1 MKDFLDTG
9 ASVSPSGAARAPPH
23 VSSAPIP
30 TWSPPRVR
38 SAHFPPMRTRLLAAV
53 PALVVLACL
62 AVPGCGKKATSSAA
76 AGAAASAPLPAA
88 SEVVAQLKDVLAA
101 HRQIIVLFADEK
113 KQTEAQR
120 AAADEVGQAIFHANR
135 EHVDKLEAMFD
146 ATVAAGDDPTT
157 TLGPVLDYIESDAS
171 LFDADR
177 LAFRDLLP
185 SLQAAV
191 AHNST
196 LGAIRLHKRIGDDI
210 DALDE
215 IQKNYDEEIRAIFSR
230 FEQRAIVQK
239 RERWDDYVRHLGTLY
254 TRDKILK
261 DHGYVL
267 PAAPATSAAAAP
279 PSAPAS
285 KPLAAGK
292 PETGPEIFGTG
303 LPPKVVALTFD
314 DGPHPVYTAEITAIL
329 KQYGAPGT
337 FFEVGNNLGTVAAD
351 GSTHLGKNAEISRQ
365 LLAEGYIVGN
375 HSMTHAQLSK
385 KTGDALKIEILDNDK
400 LLKAIDPDRPPLFR
414 FPYGARNAE
423 GKEILAKEH
432 LTSVMWNVDSM
443 DWADPIPNSIADRV
457 MREIDRNGRGIVLFH
472 DIHERTVKALP
483 LVMSRLVAEGYQF
496 AGWDG
501 KIFTVMKPGETRGFV
516 DVPQDAAG
524 AAPAAS
530 AAASMAAV
538 SDTTTEGDSW
548 AVVIGIDDYAHW
560 PRLSH
565 AARDADSVK
574 GLLTSKLGFKP
585 AHVISL
591 QNSSAT
597 RSNVMAVFNEQLP
610 KAGLKKTDNLFV
622 FFAGHGGTRHLSSG
636 RDLGYIIP
644 ADAATDDLAG
654 DAIPMTELQNISES
668 LVARH
673 VIFVMDACYSGL
685 GLVRGGGAS
694 PRSGNFLRDNAHRVG
709 RQMLT
714 AGGADQMVADGG
726 PGGHSIFT
734 WTLLQG
740 LSGKADLNGD
750 NIITGTE
757 LAAYIAPAVASVS
770 AQTPAFGSL
779 PGSEGGEFVFTLAAS
794 EEYISDATPQ
804 LAVDAIALNTRLDKT
819 TAVVAASA
827 ATDGVVVKDLQG
839 KDQKIA
845 APAAA
850 PVSDKQQARKLNDR
864 GMQFFKE
871 KNYAAARELFLQS
884 LKVQPDFALAA
895 NNLGF
900 VYWKTN
906 DDANAVKYFEAALK
920 IDPSRAVAYV
930 NLGDALQRQGR
941 TDEARK
947 AFETYLQLAPTGGL
961 AQHAKDA
968 IAAH

>member
-1 MKDFLDTG
+1 
-9 ASVSPSGAARAPPH
+9 
-23 VSSAPIP
+23 
-30 TWSPPRVR
+30 
-38 SAHFPPMRTRLLAAV
+38 MRTRLLATV

-62 AVPGCGKKATSSAA
+62 ALQGCGKKTTPAATPN
-76 AGAAASAPLPAA
+76 AAASAPMPAA
-88 SEVVAQLKDVLAA
+88 SDVVAQLKEVLAA

-113 KQTEAQR
+113 KQTDVQR
-120 AAADEVGQAIFHANR
+120 AAADDVGQAIFHANR
-135 EHVDKLEAMFD
+135 EHVDKVEALFD
-146 ATVAAGDDPTT
+146 ASVSTGDDPTPA
-157 TLGPVLDYIESDAS
+157 LSPVLDYIESDPS

-177 LAFRDLLP
+177 LAFRDLLA
-185 SLQAAV
+185 SLQADV
-191 AHNST
+191 ARNQT

-210 DALDE
+210 EALDE

-239 RERWDDYVRHLGTLY
+239 REKWDDYVKHLGTLY
-254 TRDKILK
+254 TRDAILK
-261 DHGYVL
+261 AHGYVL
-267 PAAPATSAAAAP
+267 PTVAAA
-279 PSAPAS
+279 SAPAS
-285 KPLAAGK
+285 AAVATAEAASKPLKAGK

-314 DGPHPVYTAEITAIL
+314 DGPHPIYTAEITAIL

-337 FFEVGNNLGTVAAD
+337 FFEVGNNLGKIGPDGAA
-351 GSTHLGKNAEISRQ
+351 HLGKNAEISRQ

-385 KTGDALKIEILDNDK
+385 KTGDALKEEILGNDK

-457 MREIDRNGRGIVLFH
+457 MREIDKNGRGIVLFH

-501 KIFTVMKPGETRGFV
+501 KVFTVMKPGETRGFV
-516 DVPQDAAG
+516 NVPQDAAG

-530 AAASMAAV
+530 AAASVAAI

-560 PRLSH
+560 PKLSH

-574 GLLTSKLGFKP
+574 GLLTTKLGFKP

-591 QNSSAT
+591 QNGSAT

-610 KAGLKKTDNLFV
+610 KSGLKKTDNLFV

-644 ADAATDDLAG
+644 VDAATDDLGG

-694 PRSGNFLRDNAHRVG
+694 TRNGNFLRDNAHRVG

-750 NIITGTE
+750 NIITGSE

-779 PGSEGGEFVFTLAAS
+779 PGSEGGEFVFTLAAT

-804 LAVDAIALNTRLDKT
+804 LAIDAIALNTRLEKT

-827 ATDGVVVKDLQG
+827 ATDGVVIKDLQG

-845 APAAA
+845 AAPAA
-850 PVSDKQQARKLNDR
+850 PVSDKQQARQLNDR

-871 KNYAAARELFLQS
+871 KNYAAARDLFAQS
-884 LKVQPDFALAA
+884 LKLQPDFALAA

-920 IDPSRAVAYV
+920 IDPSRAVAYI
-930 NLGDALQRQGR
+930 NLGDALQRLGKA
-941 TDEARK
+941 DEARK
-947 AFETYLQLAPTGGL
+947 AFETYLQLAPAGAL

>member
-1 MKDFLDTG
+1 M
-9 ASVSPSGAARAPPH
+9 R
-23 VSSAPIP
+23 
-30 TWSPPRVR
+30 PRLPV
-38 SAHFPPMRTRLLAAV
+38 LV
-53 PALVVLACL
+53 PALAVAACL
-62 AVPGCGKKATSSAA
+62 ALAACNRKPAA
-76 AGAAASAPLPAA
+76 AVVAAPAAASGPRPAA
-88 SEVVAQLKDVLAA
+88 SAVIAELKEVLAA

-113 KQTEAQR
+113 KQGEAQR
-120 AAADEVGQAIFHANR
+120 AAADEVGQAIFHDNR
-135 EHVDKLEAMFD
+135 AHVDRIESQFAAMT
-146 ATVAAGDDPTT
+146 AGGDDPTPA
-157 TLGPVLDYIESDAS
+157 LAPILDFIESDAT

-185 SLQAAV
+185 SLQADV
-191 AHNST
+191 ARNST

-239 RERWDDYVRHLGTLY
+239 RERWDDYVAHLARLY
-254 TRDKILK
+254 TREQILK
-261 DHGYVL
+261 AHGYVL
-267 PAAPATSAAAAP
+267 PAVAAASAVAP
-279 PSAPAS
+279 QPAPAS
-285 KPLAAGK
+285 KPLPAGK

-314 DGPHPVYTAEITAIL
+314 DGPHPVYTSEITAIL

-337 FFEVGNNLGTVAAD
+337 FFEVGNNLGTIAAD
-351 GSTHLGKNAEISRQ
+351 GQARLGKNAEISRQ

-385 KTGDALKIEILDNDK
+385 KTGDALKTEILDNDK

-423 GKEILAKEH
+423 GKALLAEEH

-457 MREIDRNGRGIVLFH
+457 MREIDKNGRGIVLFH

-501 KIFTVMKPGETRGFV
+501 KSFTVQKPGEKRGFV
-516 DVPQDAAG
+516 DVAQDAAG

-548 AVVIGIDDYAHW
+548 AVVIGIDEYAHW

-565 AARDADSVK
+565 AARDAESVQ
-574 GLLTSKLGFKP
+574 GLLVGKLGFKP
-585 AHVISL
+585 GHVIAL
-591 QNSSAT
+591 QNGSAT
-597 RSNVMAVFNEQLP
+597 RSNILAAFNEQLP
-610 KAGLKKTDNLFV
+610 KAGLKKTDNLLV
-622 FFAGHGGTRHLSSG
+622 FFAGHGATQHLTSG

-644 ADAATDDLAG
+644 VEAAADHVAD
-654 DAIPMTELQNISES
+654 DAIPMTELQNISEG

-685 GLVRGGGAS
+685 GLVRGGG
-694 PRSGNFLRDNAHRVG
+694 RTGGGNFLRDNAHRVG

-770 AQTPAFGSL
+770 QQTPAFGSL
-779 PGSEGGEFVFTLAAS
+779 PGSEGGEFVFTLAGT
-794 EEYISDATPQ
+794 EEYISDATTQ
-804 LAVDAIALNTRLDKT
+804 LPADAIALNTKLEKA

-827 ATDGVVVKDLQG
+827 AADGVVVKDLQG

-845 APAAA
+845 APTAA
-850 PVSDKQQARKLNDR
+850 PVSDRQQARQLNDR

-871 KNYAAARELFLQS
+871 KNYAAARDLFAQS
-884 LKVQPDFALAA
+884 LKLQPDFALAA

-900 VYWKTN
+900 LYWKMN
-906 DDANAVKYFEAALK
+906 DDANAVKYFEAALR

-930 NLGDALQRQGR
+930 NLGDALQRQGNK
-941 TDEARK
+941 DEAKK
-947 AFETYLQLAPTGGL
+947 AFETYLQLAPAGGL

-968 IAAH
+968 IAAL

>member
-1 MKDFLDTG
+1 M
-9 ASVSPSGAARAPPH
+9 R
-23 VSSAPIP
+23 
-30 TWSPPRVR
+30 PRLPV
-38 SAHFPPMRTRLLAAV
+38 LV
-53 PALVVLACL
+53 PALVVAACL
-62 AVPGCGKKATSSAA
+62 AVAGCNKKPAAGTSAPSAA
-76 AGAAASAPLPAA
+76 ASGPRPAASA
-88 SEVVAQLKDVLAA
+88 VVAEMQEVLAA

-113 KQTEAQR
+113 KQGEAQR
-120 AAADEVGQAIFHANR
+120 AAADEVGQAIFHDNR
-135 EHVDKLEAMFD
+135 AHVAKVEAQFEAMT
-146 ATVAAGDDPTT
+146 AGGDDPTSA
-157 TLGPVLDYIESDAS
+157 LAPILDFIESDPS

-185 SLQAAV
+185 SLQADV
-191 AHNST
+191 ARNST

-210 DALDE
+210 EALDE

-239 RERWDDYVRHLGTLY
+239 RERWDDYVAHLAKLY
-254 TRDKILK
+254 TRDQILK
-261 DHGYVL
+261 AHGYVL
-267 PAAPATSAAAAP
+267 PVVAAASAA
-279 PSAPAS
+279 APAS
-285 KPLAAGK
+285 KPVAAGK

-314 DGPHPVYTAEITAIL
+314 DGPHPVYTNEITAIL

-351 GSTHLGKNAEISRQ
+351 GKAKLGKNAEISRQ

-385 KTGDALKIEILDNDK
+385 KTGDALKTEILDNDK

-423 GKEILAKEH
+423 GKEILAEQH

-457 MREIDRNGRGIVLFH
+457 MREIDKNGRGIVLFH

-501 KIFTVMKPGETRGFV
+501 KTFTVQKPGDKRGFV
-516 DVPQDAAG
+516 DASTEAAG

-565 AARDADSVK
+565 AARDAESVQ
-574 GLLTSKLGFKP
+574 GLLVNRLGFKQG
-585 AHVISL
+585 HVIAL
-591 QNSSAT
+591 QNASAT
-597 RSNVMAVFNEQLP
+597 RSNILAAFNEQLP
-610 KAGLKKTDNLFV
+610 KSGLKKTDNLFV
-622 FFAGHGGTRHLSSG
+622 FFAGHGATQHLTSG

-644 ADAATDDLAG
+644 VEAAADHVAD
-654 DAIPMTELQNISES
+654 DAIPMTELQNISEG

-685 GLVRGGGAS
+685 GLVRGGG
-694 PRSGNFLRDNAHRVG
+694 RSGGGNFLRDNAHRVG

-740 LSGKADLNGD
+740 LSGKADMNGD

-757 LAAYIAPAVASVS
+757 LAAYIAPAVSSVS
-770 AQTPAFGSL
+770 QQTPAFGSL
-779 PGSEGGEFVFTLAAS
+779 PGSEGGEFVFTLAGT
-794 EEYISDATPQ
+794 EEYISDATTQ
-804 LAVDAIALNTRLDKT
+804 LPADAIALNTRLEKT

-827 ATDGVVVKDLQG
+827 ATDGVVIKDLQG

-845 APAAA
+845 APTAA
-850 PVSDKQQARKLNDR
+850 PVSDKQQARQLNDR

-871 KNYAAARELFLQS
+871 KNYVAARDLFAQS
-884 LKVQPDFALAA
+884 FKLQPDFALAA

-900 VYWKTN
+900 VYWKMN
-906 DDANAVKYFEAALK
+906 DDANAVKFYEAALR

-930 NLGDALQRQGR
+930 NLGDAQQRQGNK
-941 TDEARK
+941 DEARK

-968 IAAH
+968 IAAL

>member
-1 MKDFLDTG
+1 
-9 ASVSPSGAARAPPH
+9 
-23 VSSAPIP
+23 
-30 TWSPPRVR
+30 
-38 SAHFPPMRTRLLAAV
+38 MRTRLLAVPVLVAV
-53 PALVVLACL
+53 TCL
-62 AVPGCGKKATSSAA
+62 GLQACGKKTAPV
-76 AGAAASAPLPAA
+76 AASATAA
-88 SEVVAQLKDVLAA
+88 SVPMPATSDVIVQLKDVLAA

-120 AAADEVGQAIFHANR
+120 AAADDVGQAIFHGNR
-135 EHVDKLEAMFD
+135 EHVDKVESMFE
-146 ATVAAGDDPTT
+146 TITGAGDDPTA
-157 TLGPVLDYIESDAS
+157 TLGPVLDYVESDTT

-177 LAFRDLLP
+177 LAFRDLLA
-185 SLQAAV
+185 SLQVDV
-191 AHNST
+191 ARNQT

-239 RERWDDYVRHLGTLY
+239 RERWDDYVKHLGTFY
-254 TRDKILK
+254 TREQILK
-261 DHGYVL
+261 ARGYV
-267 PAAPATSAAAAP
+267 PPPAASVAASAAPVVAPAASAAPAEP
-279 PSAPAS
+279 P

-292 PETGPEIFGTG
+292 PEAGEIFGTG
-303 LPPKVVALTFD
+303 LPPHVVALTFD
-314 DGPHPVYTAEITAIL
+314 DGPHPIYTAEITAIL

-337 FFEVGNNLGTVAAD
+337 FFEVGNNLGKVDAD
-351 GSTHLGKNAEISRQ
+351 GTPHLSKNAEISRR

-385 KTGDALKIEILDNDK
+385 KTGDALKTEILDNDK

-423 GKEILAKEH
+423 GKALLAEEH
-432 LTSVMWNVDSM
+432 LTSVLWNVDSM

-457 MREIDRNGRGIVLFH
+457 MREIDKNGRGIVLFH

-501 KIFTVMKPGETRGFV
+501 KSFSVQKPGATRGFV
-516 DVPQDAAG
+516 DVPQDAEG

-530 AAASMAAV
+530 DAASMAARVASV

-548 AVVIGIDDYAHW
+548 AVVIGVDDYAHW

-565 AARDADSVK
+565 AARDAESVQA
-574 GLLTSKLGFKP
+574 LLTTKLGFKP

-591 QNSSAT
+591 QNQAAT

-644 ADAATDDLAG
+644 VDASTDDLAG

-694 PRSGNFLRDNAHRVG
+694 TRSGNFLRDNAHRVG

-779 PGSEGGEFVFTLAAS
+779 PGSEGGEFVFTLAAN

-804 LAVDAIALNTRLDKT
+804 LAGDAIALNSRLDET

-827 ATDGVVVKDLQG
+827 ATQGVVIKDLQG
-839 KDQKIA
+839 KYQKIA
-845 APAAA
+845 TPTAA
-850 PVSDKQQARKLNDR
+850 PVSDKQQAHLLNDR
-864 GMQFFKE
+864 GMQMFKE
-871 KNYAAARELFLQS
+871 KNYAAARDQFAQS
-884 LKVQPDFALAA
+884 LKLQPDFALAA

-900 VYWKTN
+900 VYWKMN
-906 DDANAVKYFEAALK
+906 DDANAVKYYEAALK
-920 IDPSRAVAYV
+920 SDPSRAVAYA
-930 NLGDALQRQGR
+930 NLGDALQQQGKAE
-941 TDEARK
+941 EARK

-961 AQHAKDA
+961 AQHAKDT
-968 IAAH
+968 IAGH

>member
-1 MKDFLDTG
+1 
-9 ASVSPSGAARAPPH
+9 
-23 VSSAPIP
+23 
-30 TWSPPRVR
+30 
-38 SAHFPPMRTRLLAAV
+38 MRTRLLA
-53 PALVVLACL
+53 PLSALAIATLACASL
-62 AVPGCGKKATSSAA
+62 QGCGKKSDTSAA
-76 AGAAASAPLPAA
+76 TRAASAPMPAA
-88 SEVVAQLKDVLAA
+88 SEVIVQLKEVLGA

-113 KQTEAQR
+113 KQSEAQR
-120 AAADEVGQAIFHANR
+120 TAADEVGQAIFHANR
-135 EHVDKLEAMFD
+135 EHVDKAEALFA
-146 ATVAAGDDPTT
+146 ATTSAGDDPTP
-157 TLGPVLDYIESDAS
+157 TLAPVLDYIESDAT

-177 LAFRDLLP
+177 LAFRDLLA
-185 SLQAAV
+185 SLQSGV
-191 AHNST
+191 ARNQT

-239 RERWDDYVRHLGTLY
+239 RERWDDYVKHLGSFY
-254 TRDKILK
+254 TRDAILK
-261 DHGYVL
+261 AHGYVL
-267 PAAPATSAAAAP
+267 PPTVPASAPAPVASAAA
-279 PSAPAS
+279 SR
-285 KPLAAGK
+285 PLAAGK

-314 DGPHPVYTAEITAIL
+314 DGPHPIYTAEITAIL

-337 FFEVGNNLGTVAAD
+337 FFEVGNNLGTVGTDGAA
-351 GSTHLGKNAEISRQ
+351 HLGKNAEISRQ

-385 KTGDALKIEILDNDK
+385 KTGDALRDEIVNNDK

-423 GKEILAKEH
+423 GKALLAQAH
-432 LTSVMWNVDSM
+432 LTSVLWNVDSM

-457 MREIDRNGRGIVLFH
+457 MREIDKNGRGIVLFH

-501 KIFTVMKPGETRGFV
+501 KSFAVQKPGDKRGFV
-516 DVPQDAAG
+516 DASPGAEG

-560 PRLSH
+560 PKLSH
-565 AARDADSVK
+565 AARDAESVQ

-585 AHVISL
+585 AHVVTL
-591 QNSSAT
+591 QNQAAT

-636 RDLGYIIP
+636 RDLGYLVP
-644 ADAATDDLAG
+644 VDAATDDLAG

-694 PRSGNFLRDNAHRVG
+694 TRSGNFLRDNAHRVG

-779 PGSEGGEFVFTLAAS
+779 PGSEGGEFVFTLAAN
-794 EEYISDATPQ
+794 EENLSDATPQ
-804 LAVDAIALNTRLDKT
+804 LASDAIALNTRLDKT
-819 TAVVAASA
+819 TAVAAASA
-827 ATDGVVVKDLQG
+827 AADGVVVKDLQG

-845 APAAA
+845 APTAA
-850 PVSDKQQARKLNDR
+850 PVSDRQQARLLNDR
-864 GMQFFKE
+864 GMQMFKE
-871 KNYAAARELFLQS
+871 KNYAAARDQFALS
-884 LKVQPDFALAA
+884 LKLQPDFALAA

-900 VYWKTN
+900 VYWKMN
-906 DDANAVKYFEAALK
+906 DDANAVRYFEAALK
-920 IDPSRAVAYV
+920 SDPSRAVAYI
-930 NLGDALQRQGR
+930 NLGDALQRQGKG
-941 TDEARK
+941 DDARK
-947 AFETYLQLAPTGGL
+947 AFETYLQLAPNGSL

-968 IAAH
+968 LAAH

>member
-1 MKDFLDTG
+1 MN
-9 ASVSPSGAARAPPH
+9 A
-23 VSSAPIP
+23 
-30 TWSPPRVR
+30 
-38 SAHFPPMRTRLLAAV
+38 RLLV
-53 PALVVLACL
+53 TLPALVVVACL
-62 AVPGCGKKATSSAA
+62 SLQGCGKKPAPVAAATASAA
-76 AGAAASAPLPAA
+76 ASSARPAA
-88 SEVVAQLKDVLAA
+88 SEVIGELKEVLAA

-113 KQTEAQR
+113 KQTDAQR
-120 AAADEVGQAIFHANR
+120 AAADEVGQAIFHDNR
-135 EHVDKLEAMFD
+135 AHVDTVEAQFD
-146 ATVAAGDDPTT
+146 AIASSAEDPAPA
-157 TLGPVLDYIESDAS
+157 LAPVLDYIESDAT

-177 LAFRDLLP
+177 LAFRDVLA
-185 SLQAAV
+185 SLQADV
-191 AHNST
+191 ARNQT

-239 RERWDDYVRHLGTLY
+239 REKWDDYVAHLGKFY
-254 TRDKILK
+254 TRDEILK
-261 DHGYVL
+261 AHGIVL
-267 PAAPATSAAAAP
+267 PAVAAAAAP
-279 PSAPAS
+279 SVPAS

-314 DGPHPVYTAEITAIL
+314 DGPHPIYTAEITAIL

-337 FFEVGNNLGTVAAD
+337 FFEVGNNLGTVGAD
-351 GSTHLGKNAEISRQ
+351 GAAHLGKNAEISRQ

-385 KTGDALKIEILDNDK
+385 KTGDALKTEILDNDK

-432 LTSVMWNVDSM
+432 LTSVLWNVDSM

-457 MREIDRNGRGIVLFH
+457 MREIDQNGRGIVLFH

-501 KIFTVMKPGETRGFV
+501 KSFTVQKPGATRGFV
-516 DVPQDAAG
+516 DVAADA

-530 AAASMAAV
+530 NAASMAAV

-565 AARDADSVK
+565 AARDAESVQ
-574 GLLTSKLGFKP
+574 GLLVSKLGFKQ

-591 QNSSAT
+591 QNTSAT
-597 RSNVMAVFNEQLP
+597 RSNILAAFNEQLP

-622 FFAGHGGTRHLSSG
+622 FFAGHGATQHLSSG

-644 ADAATDDLAG
+644 VEAATDHVAD
-654 DAIPMTELQNISES
+654 DAIPMTELQNISEA

-685 GLVRGGGAS
+685 GLVRGGGS
-694 PRSGNFLRDNAHRVG
+694 RSGPGNFLRDNAHRVG

-779 PGSEGGEFVFTLAAS
+779 PGSEGGEFVFTLAAN
-794 EEYISDATPQ
+794 EESLSDATPQ
-804 LAVDAIALNTRLDKT
+804 LSSDAIALNNKLEKT
-819 TAVVAASA
+819 TAGVAASA
-827 ATDGVVVKDLQG
+827 ATDGVTVKDLQG

-845 APAAA
+845 AAPAA
-850 PVSDKQQARKLNDR
+850 PVSDKQQAHVLNDR
-864 GMQFFKE
+864 GMQSFKE
-871 KNYAAARELFLQS
+871 KNYAAARDLFAQS
-884 LKVQPDFALAA
+884 LKLQPDFALAA

-900 VYWKTN
+900 VYWKMN

-930 NLGDALQRQGR
+930 NLGDARQRQGKS
-941 TDEARK
+941 DDAKK
-947 AFETYLQLAPTGGL
+947 AFQTYLQLAPSGGL

>member
-1 MKDFLDTG
+1 
-9 ASVSPSGAARAPPH
+9 
-23 VSSAPIP
+23 
-30 TWSPPRVR
+30 
-38 SAHFPPMRTRLLAAV
+38 MRTRLLAAV
-53 PALVVLACL
+53 PTVLLLACL
-62 AVPGCGKKATSSAA
+62 ALPGCGKKPAA
-76 AGAAASAPLPAA
+76 AAAPAAAASPPHPAA
-88 SEVVAQLKDVLAA
+88 SDVVAQLKEVLAA

-135 EHVDKLEAMFD
+135 EHVDKVEALFD
-146 ATVAAGDDPTT
+146 ATAAAGDDPTP
-157 TLGPVLDYIESDAS
+157 TLGPVLDYIESDAA

-177 LAFRDLLP
+177 LAFRDLLA

-191 AHNST
+191 ARNQT

-254 TRDKILK
+254 ARDEILK
-261 DHGYVL
+261 AHGYVL
-267 PAAPATSAAAAP
+267 PPAPAASVPASAP
-279 PSAPAS
+279 PPRPPS
-285 KPLAAGK
+285 AGK
-292 PETGPEIFGTG
+292 PETGEIFGTG

-337 FFEVGNNLGTVAAD
+337 FFEVGNNLGTIGAD
-351 GSTHLGKNAEISRQ
+351 GSAHLGKNAGISRQ

-385 KTGDALKIEILDNDK
+385 KTGDALKTEIMDNDK

-423 GKEILAKEH
+423 GKALLAQEH
-432 LTSVMWNVDSM
+432 LQSVLWNVDSM

-457 MREIDRNGRGIVLFH
+457 MREIDKNGRGIVLFH

-501 KIFTVMKPGETRGFV
+501 KVFAVMKPGETRGFV
-516 DVPQDAAG
+516 DVAQDAAG

-530 AAASMAAV
+530 AAAV

-548 AVVIGIDDYAHW
+548 AVVIGVDDYAHW

-565 AARDADSVK
+565 AVRDADAVK
-574 GLLTSKLGFKP
+574 TLLTTRLGFKP

-591 QNSSAT
+591 QNQAAT
-597 RSNVMAVFNEQLP
+597 RTNVMAAFNEQLP
-610 KAGLKKTDNLFV
+610 KSGLKKTDNLFV

-644 ADAATDDLAG
+644 VDAATDDLAG
-654 DAIPMTELQNISES
+654 DAIPMTELQNISEA

-694 PRSGNFLRDNAHRVG
+694 TRSGNFLRDNAHRVG

-804 LAVDAIALNTRLDKT
+804 LAGDAIALNTKLEKT
-819 TAVVAASA
+819 TATVAASA
-827 ATDGVVVKDLQG
+827 AADGVMVKDLQG
-839 KDQKIA
+839 KEQKIA
-845 APAAA
+845 APTAA
-850 PVSDKQQARKLNDR
+850 PVSDRQQARLLNDR
-864 GMQFFKE
+864 GMQLFKE
-871 KNYAAARELFLQS
+871 KNYAAARDLFVQS
-884 LKVQPDFALAA
+884 LKLQPDFALAA

-920 IDPSRAVAYV
+920 TDPSRAVAYA
-930 NLGDALQRQGR
+930 NLGDALQRMGR
-941 TDEARK
+941 ADDARK
-947 AFETYLQLAPTGGL
+947 AFETYLQLAPAGGL

>member
-1 MKDFLDTG
+1 
-9 ASVSPSGAARAPPH
+9 
-23 VSSAPIP
+23 
-30 TWSPPRVR
+30 
-38 SAHFPPMRTRLLAAV
+38 MRTRLLAV
-53 PALVVLACL
+53 PFLVLAACL
-62 AVPGCGKKATSSAA
+62 ALAGCGKKTPPPAATSAA
-76 AGAAASAPLPAA
+76 AAPAPAA
-88 SEVVAQLKDVLAA
+88 SEVVAQMKEVLAA

-113 KQTEAQR
+113 KQSDAQR
-120 AAADEVGQAIFHANR
+120 VAADEVGQAIFHANR
-135 EHVDKLEAMFD
+135 EHVDKVEAMFD
-146 ATVAAGDDPTT
+146 AAVAAGDDPTPV
-157 TLGPVLDYIESDAS
+157 LAPVLDFVESDAS
-171 LFDADR
+171 LYDADR
-177 LAFRDLLP
+177 LAFRDLLA
-185 SLQAAV
+185 SLQATV
-191 AHNST
+191 ARNST

-210 DALDE
+210 EALDE

-239 RERWDDYVRHLGTLY
+239 RERWDDYVRHLGTIY
-254 TRDKILK
+254 TREQIFKT
-261 DHGYVL
+261 HGYAL
-267 PAAPATSAAAAP
+267 PVVAAASAAP
-279 PSAPAS
+279 APAS
-285 KPLAAGK
+285 KPPPAAGK

-314 DGPHPVYTAEITAIL
+314 DGPHPIYTAEITAIL

-337 FFEVGNNLGTVAAD
+337 FFEVGNNLGTIAAD
-351 GSTHLGKNAEISRQ
+351 GSAHLGRNAEISRQ

-385 KTGDALKIEILDNDK
+385 KTGDALRTEILDNDK

-423 GKEILAKEH
+423 GKDILAKEH

-457 MREIDRNGRGIVLFH
+457 MREIDKNGRGIVLFH

-501 KIFTVMKPGETRGFV
+501 KVFAVMKPGETRGFV
-516 DVPQDAAG
+516 EVPQDAAG
-524 AAPAAS
+524 TAPAAS

-548 AVVIGIDDYAHW
+548 AVVIGVDDYAHW

-565 AARDADSVK
+565 AVRDADSVK
-574 GLLTSKLGFKP
+574 NLLVNKLGFKP

-591 QNSSAT
+591 QNQSAT
-597 RSNVMAVFNEQLP
+597 RSNVMAAFNEQLP

-644 ADAATDDLAG
+644 VDAATDDLAG
-654 DAIPMTELQNISES
+654 DAIPMTELQNISEG

-694 PRSGNFLRDNAHRVG
+694 TRSGNFLRDNAHRVG

-757 LAAYIAPAVASVS
+757 LAAYIAPAVSSVS

-779 PGSEGGEFVFTLAAS
+779 PGSEGGEFVFTLAAN

-804 LAVDAIALNTRLDKT
+804 LAGDAIALNTKLDKT

-850 PVSDKQQARKLNDR
+850 PVSDRQQARQLNDR

-884 LKVQPDFALAA
+884 LKLQPDFALAA

-906 DDANAVKYFEAALK
+906 DDADAVKYFEAALK
-920 IDPSRAVAYV
+920 IDPSRAVAYA
-930 NLGDALQRQGR
+930 NLGDALQRQGKS
-941 TDEARK
+941 DDARK
-947 AFETYLQLAPTGGL
+947 AYETYLQLAPTGGL

>member
-1 MKDFLDTG
+1 
-9 ASVSPSGAARAPPH
+9 
-23 VSSAPIP
+23 
-30 TWSPPRVR
+30 
-38 SAHFPPMRTRLLAAV
+38 MRTRLLATV
-53 PALVVLACL
+53 PTLLLLACL
-62 AVPGCGKKATSSAA
+62 ALPGCGKKTPAA
-76 AGAAASAPLPAA
+76 AAPSAAASAPRPAA
-88 SEVVAQLKDVLAA
+88 SDVVAQLKEVLAA

-113 KQTEAQR
+113 KQTDVQR

-135 EHVDKLEAMFD
+135 EHVDKVEALFD
-146 ATVAAGDDPTT
+146 ATASAGDDPTS

-177 LAFRDLLP
+177 LAFRDLLA

-191 AHNST
+191 ARNST

-239 RERWDDYVRHLGTLY
+239 REKWDDYVAHLGTFY
-254 TRDKILK
+254 TRDAILK
-261 DHGYVL
+261 AHGYVL
-267 PAAPATSAAAAP
+267 PPSPAAA
-279 PSAPAS
+279 SAPAS
-285 KPLAAGK
+285 APAPKPLSAGK
-292 PETGPEIFGTG
+292 PENGEIFGTG

-314 DGPHPVYTAEITAIL
+314 DGPHPIYTAEITAIL

-337 FFEVGNNLGTVAAD
+337 FFEVGNNLGKIDAQGAA
-351 GSTHLGKNAEISRQ
+351 HLGKNAEISRQ

-385 KTGDALKIEILDNDK
+385 VTGDALKTEILDNDK

-423 GKEILAKEH
+423 GKKILADEH
-432 LTSVMWNVDSM
+432 LTSVLWNVDSM

-457 MREIDRNGRGIVLFH
+457 MREIDKNGRGIVLFH

-501 KIFTVMKPGETRGFV
+501 KSFTVQKPGETRGFV
-516 DVPQDAAG
+516 DVAQDAPG

-530 AAASMAAV
+530 DAASMAARV
-538 SDTTTEGDSW
+538 ASISDTTTEGDSW

-560 PRLSH
+560 PKLSH
-565 AARDADSVK
+565 AARDAESVQ
-574 GLLTSKLGFKP
+574 GLLVSKLGFRP
-585 AHVISL
+585 GHVISL
-591 QNSSAT
+591 QNTSAT
-597 RSNVMAVFNEQLP
+597 RSNILAAFNEQLP

-622 FFAGHGGTRHLSSG
+622 FFAGHGATQHLTSG

-644 ADAATDDLAG
+644 VEAATDHVAD
-654 DAIPMTELQNISES
+654 DAIPMTELQNISEA

-694 PRSGNFLRDNAHRVG
+694 TRSGNFLRDNAHRVG

-770 AQTPAFGSL
+770 QQTPAFGSL
-779 PGSEGGEFVFTLAAS
+779 PGSEGGEFVFTLAAN

-804 LAVDAIALNTRLDKT
+804 LAGDAIALNTKLDKT

-845 APAAA
+845 ATPAA
-850 PVSDKQQARKLNDR
+850 PVSDKQQAHQLNDR

-871 KNYAAARELFLQS
+871 KNYAAARDLFAQS
-884 LKVQPDFALAA
+884 LKLQPDFALAA

-900 VYWKTN
+900 VYWKMN
-906 DDANAVKYFEAALK
+906 DDANAVKFFEAALK

-930 NLGDALQRQGR
+930 NLGDALQREGKA
-941 TDEARK
+941 DDAKK

>member
-1 MKDFLDTG
+1 
-9 ASVSPSGAARAPPH
+9 
-23 VSSAPIP
+23 
-30 TWSPPRVR
+30 
-38 SAHFPPMRTRLLAAV
+38 MRPRLLLPV
-53 PALVVLACL
+53 PALAVAACL
-62 AVPGCGKKATSSAA
+62 ALTGCGKKAAA
-76 AGAAASAPLPAA
+76 PAASAAASAPHAAA
-88 SEVVAQLKDVLAA
+88 SDVVAELRNVLGA

-113 KQTEAQR
+113 KQSEAQR
-120 AAADEVGQAIFHANR
+120 AAADEVGQAIFHDNR
-135 EHVDKLEAMFD
+135 AHVEKIESQFQAI
-146 ATVAAGDDPTT
+146 TAAGDDPTPA
-157 TLGPVLDYIESDAS
+157 LAPVLDYIESDAS

-177 LAFRDLLP
+177 LAFRDLLA
-185 SLQAAV
+185 SLQADV
-191 AHNST
+191 ARNST
-196 LGAIRLHKRIGDDI
+196 LGAIRLHKRIGDDVE
-210 DALDE
+210 ALDE

-239 RERWDDYVRHLGTLY
+239 RERWDDYVAHLARLY
-254 TRDKILK
+254 TREQILK

-267 PAAPATSAAAAP
+267 PARPAAAA
-279 PSAPAS
+279 SAPQAVAS
-285 KPLAAGK
+285 GPAAKPGK
-292 PETGPEIFGTG
+292 PESGEIFGTG

-314 DGPHPVYTAEITAIL
+314 DGPHPIYTNEITAIL

-337 FFEVGNNLGTVAAD
+337 FFEVGNNLGTIAAD
-351 GSTHLGKNAEISRQ
+351 GRAKLGRNAEISRQ

-385 KTGDALKIEILDNDK
+385 KTGDALKTEILDNDK

-423 GKEILAKEH
+423 GKALLAEEH

-501 KIFTVMKPGETRGFV
+501 KAFTVQKPGDKRGFV
-516 DVPQDAAG
+516 DVAQDAAG

-560 PRLSH
+560 PRLAH
-565 AARDADSVK
+565 AGRDAESVRN
-574 GLLTSKLGFKP
+574 LLVNKLGFK
-585 AHVISL
+585 AGHVISL
-591 QNSSAT
+591 QNQDAT
-597 RSNVMAVFNEQLP
+597 RTNVLAAFNEQLP
-610 KAGLKKTDNLFV
+610 KAGLKKTDNLLV
-622 FFAGHGGTRHLSSG
+622 FFAGHGATQHLTSG

-644 ADAATDDLAG
+644 VEAAADHVAD
-654 DAIPMTELQNISES
+654 DAIPMTELQNISEQ

-685 GLVRGGGAS
+685 GLVRGGG
-694 PRSGNFLRDNAHRVG
+694 RSGGGNFLRDNAHRVG

-770 AQTPAFGSL
+770 QQTPAFGSL
-779 PGSEGGEFVFTLAAS
+779 PGSEGGEFVFTLAGN
-794 EEYISDATPQ
+794 EEYISDATTQ
-804 LAVDAIALNTRLDKT
+804 LPADAIALNTRLEKT

-839 KDQKIA
+839 KEQKIA
-845 APAAA
+845 APTAA
-850 PVSDKQQARKLNDR
+850 PVSDRQQARQLNDR

-871 KNYAAARELFLQS
+871 KNYAAARELFAQS
-884 LKVQPDFALAA
+884 LKLQPDFALAA

-900 VYWKTN
+900 VYWRMN
-906 DDANAVKYFEAALK
+906 DDADAVKYFEAALK

-930 NLGDALQRQGR
+930 NLGDALQRQGKG
-941 TDEARK
+941 DDAKK
-947 AFETYLQLAPTGGL
+947 AFETYLQLAPAGGL

-968 IAAH
+968 IAAL

>member
-1 MKDFLDTG
+1 
-9 ASVSPSGAARAPPH
+9 
-23 VSSAPIP
+23 
-30 TWSPPRVR
+30 
-38 SAHFPPMRTRLLAAV
+38 MRTRLLASL
-53 PALVVLACL
+53 PALAALAALSL
-62 AVPGCGKKATSSAA
+62 AGCHKKPEVAA
-76 AGAAASAPLPAA
+76 PSVAASGPMPAA
-88 SEVVAQLKDVLAA
+88 SEVVGELKQVLAA

-113 KQTEAQR
+113 KQSEAQR

-135 EHVDKLEAMFD
+135 ENVNKAEALFE
-146 ATVAAGDDPTT
+146 TLVGAGDDPTAR
-157 TLGPVLDYIESDAS
+157 LAPVLDFVESDPS

-177 LAFRDLLP
+177 LAFRDLLG
-185 SLQAAV
+185 SLQADV
-191 AHNST
+191 ARNQT

-210 DALDE
+210 EALDE

-254 TRDKILK
+254 TRDQILK
-261 DHGYVL
+261 AHGVVV
-267 PAAPATSAAAAP
+267 AAAASAV
-279 PSAPAS
+279 PSAPVAAS
-285 KPLAAGK
+285 RPPAAGK

-314 DGPHPVYTAEITAIL
+314 DGPHPVYTSEITAIL

-337 FFEVGNNLGTVAAD
+337 FFEVGNNLGKIDAD
-351 GSTHLGKNAEISRQ
+351 GTARLGKNAEISRQ

-385 KTGDALKIEILDNDK
+385 KSGDELKQEILGNDK

-423 GKEILAKEH
+423 GKEILAREH

-501 KIFTVMKPGETRGFV
+501 KTFTVQKPGDKRGFV
-516 DVPQDAAG
+516 DASAEAAA

-560 PRLSH
+560 PKLAH
-565 AARDADSVK
+565 AARDAESVQ
-574 GLLTSKLGFKP
+574 GLLVSRLGFKP
-585 AHVISL
+585 GHVITL
-591 QNSSAT
+591 QNQAAT
-597 RSNVMAVFNEQLP
+597 RTNVLAAFNEQLP
-610 KAGLKKTDNLFV
+610 KAGLKKTDNLLV
-622 FFAGHGGTRHLSSG
+622 FFAGHGATQHLTSG

-644 ADAATDDLAG
+644 VEAAADHVAD
-654 DAIPMTELQNISES
+654 DAIPMTELQNISEG

-779 PGSEGGEFVFTLAAS
+779 PGSEGGEFVFTLAANDES
-794 EEYISDATPQ
+794 LSVASAQ
-804 LAVDAIALNTRLDKT
+804 LPVDAIALNTRLEKT

-845 APAAA
+845 APTAA
-850 PVSDKQQARKLNDR
+850 PVSDRQQARLFNDR
-864 GMQFFKE
+864 GMQMFKE
-871 KNYAAARELFLQS
+871 KNYAAARDQFAQS
-884 LKVQPDFALAA
+884 LRLQPDFALAA

-900 VYWKTN
+900 VYWKMN
-906 DDANAVKYFEAALK
+906 DDANAIKYFEAALK
-920 IDPSRAVAYV
+920 IDPSRAVAYI
-930 NLGDALQRQGR
+930 NLGDALQRQGKG
-941 TDEARK
+941 DDAKK
-947 AFETYLQLAPTGGL
+947 AFETYLQLAPTGAL

-968 IAAH
+968 LATL

>member
-1 MKDFLDTG
+1 MRARHFAFL
-9 ASVSPSGAARAPPH
+9 
-23 VSSAPIP
+23 
-30 TWSPPRVR
+30 
-38 SAHFPPMRTRLLAAV
+38 
-53 PALVVLACL
+53 PALAVLACVAL
-62 AVPGCGKKATSSAA
+62 QGCGKKDAA
-76 AGAAASAPLPAA
+76 APAPSAAASAPRPAA
-88 SEVVAQLKDVLAA
+88 SAVVAELKEVLAA

-120 AAADEVGQAIFHANR
+120 TAADEVGQAIFHANR
-135 EHVDKLEAMFD
+135 EHVDKVEAMFD
-146 ATVAAGDDPTT
+146 ASTVGGDDPTAA
-157 TLGPVLDYIESDAS
+157 LSPILDYIESDPS

-177 LAFRDLLP
+177 LAFRDVLA
-185 SLQAAV
+185 SLQADV
-191 AHNST
+191 ARNQT

-239 RERWDDYVRHLGTLY
+239 REKWDDYVAHLGTFY
-254 TRDKILK
+254 TRDAILK
-261 DHGYVL
+261 AHGYVL
-267 PAAPATSAAAAP
+267 PAVVAA
-279 PSAPAS
+279 SAPAS
-285 KPLAAGK
+285 AAAPRPLSAGK
-292 PETGPEIFGTG
+292 PENGEIFGTG

-314 DGPHPVYTAEITAIL
+314 DGPHPIYTAEITAIL

-337 FFEVGNNLGTVAAD
+337 FFEVGNNLGTIGAD
-351 GSTHLGKNAEISRQ
+351 GSAHLSKNAEISRQ

-385 KTGDALKIEILDNDK
+385 KTGDALRDEIVNNDK

-423 GKEILAKEH
+423 GKALLAEEH
-432 LTSVMWNVDSM
+432 LTSVLWNVDSM

-501 KIFTVMKPGETRGFV
+501 KSFSVQKPGETRGFV
-516 DVPQDAAG
+516 DVPQDAGG

-548 AVVIGIDDYAHW
+548 AVVIGVDDYAHW
-560 PRLSH
+560 PKLSH
-565 AARDADSVK
+565 AVRDAESVK
-574 GLLTSKLGFKP
+574 TLLTTRLGFKP
-585 AHVISL
+585 AHVIAL
-591 QNSSAT
+591 TNQSAT
-597 RSNVMAVFNEQLP
+597 RTNVLAAFNEQLP

-622 FFAGHGGTRHLSSG
+622 FFAGHGATQHLSSG

-644 ADAATDDLAG
+644 VEAGADHVAD
-654 DAIPMTELQNISES
+654 DAIPMTELQNISEG

-685 GLVRGGGAS
+685 GLVRGGGS
-694 PRSGNFLRDNAHRVG
+694 RSAPGNFLRDNAHRVG

-779 PGSEGGEFVFTLAAS
+779 PGSEGGEFVFTLAAN
-794 EEYISDATPQ
+794 EEYISDATSQ
-804 LAVDAIALNTRLDKT
+804 LPGDAIALNTRLEKT
-819 TAVVAASA
+819 TAGVAASA
-827 ATDGVVVKDLQG
+827 ATEGVVVKDLQG

-845 APAAA
+845 APTAA
-850 PVSDKQQARKLNDR
+850 PVSDKQQARLLNDR
-864 GMQFFKE
+864 GMQLFKE
-871 KNYAAARELFLQS
+871 KNYTAARDQFAAS
-884 LKVQPDFALAA
+884 LKLQPDFALAA

-906 DDANAVKYFEAALK
+906 DDADAVKYFEAALK
-920 IDPSRAVAYV
+920 IDPSRAVAYI
-930 NLGDALQRQGR
+930 NLGDALQRMGKA
-941 TDEARK
+941 DDAKK
-947 AFETYLQLAPTGGL
+947 AFETYLQLAPTGAL

-968 IAAH
+968 LAAH

>member
-1 MKDFLDTG
+1 M
-9 ASVSPSGAARAPPH
+9 
-23 VSSAPIP
+23 
-30 TWSPPRVR
+30 RVR
-38 SAHFPPMRTRLLAAV
+38 PLATL
-53 PALVVLACL
+53 PALVVVACL
-62 AVPGCGKKATSSAA
+62 SLQGCGRQSASVPVA
-76 AGAAASAPLPAA
+76 AAAASAPMPAA
-88 SEVVAQLKDVLAA
+88 SAVIVSLREVLAA

-113 KQTEAQR
+113 KQTQAQR
-120 AAADEVGQAIFHANR
+120 AAADEVGQAIFHDNRAN
-135 EHVDKLEAMFD
+135 VDRVEAQFD
-146 ATVAAGDDPTT
+146 AITSAAADPTPA
-157 TLGPVLDYIESDAS
+157 LAPVLDYIESDPS

-177 LAFRDLLP
+177 LAFRDVLA
-185 SLQAAV
+185 SLQVDV
-191 AHNST
+191 ARNQT

-215 IQKNYDEEIRAIFSR
+215 IQKNYDED
-230 FEQRAIVQK
+230 IVQK
-239 RERWDDYVRHLGTLY
+239 REKWDDYVAHLGQLY
-254 TRDKILK
+254 TRDAILK
-261 DHGYVL
+261 AHGYVL
-267 PAAPATSAAAAP
+267 PTPVAASASVAASAATA
-279 PSAPAS
+279 
-285 KPLAAGK
+285 KPLSAGK
-292 PETGPEIFGTG
+292 PETGEIFGNG

-314 DGPHPVYTAEITAIL
+314 DGPHPIYTNEITAIL

-337 FFEVGNNLGTVAAD
+337 FFEVGNNLGKVDAD
-351 GSTHLGKNAEISRQ
+351 GTAHLGKNAEISRN

-385 KTGDALKIEILDNDK
+385 KTGDALKTEILDNDK

-423 GKEILAKEH
+423 GKALLAQAH
-432 LTSVMWNVDSM
+432 LQSVLWNVDSM

-457 MREIDRNGRGIVLFH
+457 MREIDSNGRGIVLFH

-501 KIFTVMKPGETRGFV
+501 KAFTVQKPGESRGFV
-516 DVPQDAAG
+516 DVASDA

-530 AAASMAAV
+530 AAAAMAAV
-538 SDTTTEGDSW
+538 SDTTTEGESW
-548 AVVIGIDDYAHW
+548 AVVIGIDDYAHG

-565 AARDADSVK
+565 AARDAASVQQ
-574 GLLTSKLGFKP
+574 LLVSRLGFKP

-591 QNSSAT
+591 QNQAAT
-597 RSNVMAVFNEQLP
+597 RSNVLAAFNEQLP

-622 FFAGHGGTRHLSSG
+622 FFAGHGATQHLTSG
-636 RDLGYIIP
+636 RDLGYIVP
-644 ADAATDDLAG
+644 VEAATDHVAD
-654 DAIPMTELQNISES
+654 DAIPMTELQNISEA

-685 GLVRGGGAS
+685 GLVRGGG
-694 PRSGNFLRDNAHRVG
+694 RSGGGNFLRDNAHRVG

-770 AQTPAFGSL
+770 QQTPAFGSL
-779 PGSEGGEFVFTLAAS
+779 PGSEGGEFVFTLAAN
-794 EEYISDATPQ
+794 EESLSDATPQ
-804 LAVDAIALNTRLDKT
+804 LASDAIALNTKLEKT

-827 ATDGVVVKDLQG
+827 ATDGVMVKDLQG
-839 KDQKIA
+839 KEQKIA
-845 APAAA
+845 APTAA
-850 PVSDKQQARKLNDR
+850 PVSEKQQARQLNDR

-871 KNYAAARELFLQS
+871 KNYAAARDLFAQS
-884 LKVQPDFALAA
+884 LKLQPDSALAA
-895 NNLGF
+895 NNLGY
-900 VYWKTN
+900 VYWKMN

-930 NLGDALQRQGR
+930 NLGDALQREGKA
-941 TDEARK
+941 DDARK
-947 AFETYLQLAPTGGL
+947 AFETYLQLAPNGGL
-961 AQHAKDA
+961 AQHAREA
-968 IAAH
+968 LAAH

>member
-1 MKDFLDTG
+1 
-9 ASVSPSGAARAPPH
+9 
-23 VSSAPIP
+23 
-30 TWSPPRVR
+30 
-38 SAHFPPMRTRLLAAV
+38 MRHRLQLFV
-53 PALVVLACL
+53 PALAVVACL
-62 AVPGCGKKATSSAA
+62 AMTACGKKPATTAPAASAA
-76 AGAAASAPLPAA
+76 ASGPRPAASA
-88 SEVVAQLKDVLAA
+88 VVAELKEVLAA

-113 KQTEAQR
+113 KQGEAQR
-120 AAADEVGQAIFHANR
+120 AAADEVGQAIFHDNR
-135 EHVDKLEAMFD
+135 AHVAKVEAQFEAMT
-146 ATVAAGDDPTT
+146 AGGDDPT
-157 TLGPVLDYIESDAS
+157 PAIAPILDFIESDAT

-185 SLQAAV
+185 SLQADV
-191 AHNST
+191 ARNST

-210 DALDE
+210 EALDE

-239 RERWDDYVRHLGTLY
+239 RERWDDYVAHLGKLY
-254 TRDKILK
+254 TRDAILK
-261 DHGYVL
+261 SHGYL
-267 PAAPATSAAAAP
+267 APAAAAA
-279 PSAPAS
+279 SEAASVATAAASAS
-285 KPLAAGK
+285 KPIKPGK

-314 DGPHPVYTAEITAIL
+314 DGPHPVYTSEITAIL

-337 FFEVGNNLGTVAAD
+337 FFEVGNNLGTVAD
-351 GSTHLGKNAEISRQ
+351 GKARLGKNAEISRQ

-385 KTGDALKIEILDNDK
+385 KTGDALKTEILDNDK

-423 GKEILAKEH
+423 GKALLAEEH

-457 MREIDRNGRGIVLFH
+457 MREIDKNGRGIVLFH

-501 KIFTVMKPGETRGFV
+501 KTFTVQKPGEKRGFV
-516 DVPQDAAG
+516 DASTQVAG

-560 PRLSH
+560 PKLSH
-565 AARDADSVK
+565 AARDAESVQ
-574 GLLTSKLGFKP
+574 GLLVNKLGFKP
-585 AHVISL
+585 AHVITL
-591 QNSSAT
+591 QNTSAT
-597 RSNVMAVFNEQLP
+597 RSNILAAFNEQLP

-622 FFAGHGGTRHLSSG
+622 FFAGHGATQHLTSG
-636 RDLGYIIP
+636 RDLGYLIP
-644 ADAATDDLAG
+644 VEAAADHVAD
-654 DAIPMTELQNISES
+654 DAIPMTELQNISEG

-685 GLVRGGGAS
+685 GLVRGGG
-694 PRSGNFLRDNAHRVG
+694 RSGGGNFLRDNAHRVG

-770 AQTPAFGSL
+770 QQTPAFGSL
-779 PGSEGGEFVFTLAAS
+779 PGSEGGEFVFTLAGT
-794 EEYISDATPQ
+794 EEYISDATTQ
-804 LAVDAIALNTRLDKT
+804 LPADAIALNTRLEKT

-827 ATDGVVVKDLQG
+827 AADGVVIKDLQG

-845 APAAA
+845 APTAA
-850 PVSDKQQARKLNDR
+850 PVSDKQQARQLNDR

-871 KNYAAARELFLQS
+871 KNYAAARDLFAQS
-884 LKVQPDFALAA
+884 LKLQPDFALAA

-900 VYWKTN
+900 VYWKMN
-906 DDANAVKYFEAALK
+906 DDANAVKYFEAALR

-930 NLGDALQRQGR
+930 NLGDAQQRQGNK
-941 TDEARK
+941 DDARK
-947 AFETYLQLAPTGGL
+947 SFETYLQLAPTGGL
-961 AQHAKDA
+961 VQHAKDA
-968 IAAH
+968 IAAL

>member
-1 MKDFLDTG
+1 
-9 ASVSPSGAARAPPH
+9 
-23 VSSAPIP
+23 
-30 TWSPPRVR
+30 
-38 SAHFPPMRTRLLAAV
+38 MRTRHLASLSVLVAV
-53 PALVVLACL
+53 AALSLA
-62 AVPGCGKKATSSAA
+62 GCGKKPDAVSAGTAA
-76 AGAAASAPLPAA
+76 AGPAPAA

-113 KQTEAQR
+113 KQTDAQR
-120 AAADEVGQAIFHANR
+120 TAADEVGQAIFHANR
-135 EHVDKLEAMFD
+135 EHVMKVEAMFD
-146 ATVAAGDDPTT
+146 AVATSKDDPTPS
-157 TLGPVLDYIESDAS
+157 LAPVLDYIESDPS

-177 LAFRDLLP
+177 LAFRDLLA
-185 SLQAAV
+185 SLQVDV
-191 AHNST
+191 ARNQT

-239 RERWDDYVRHLGTLY
+239 REKWDDYVKHLATLY
-254 TRDKILK
+254 TRDAILK
-261 DHGYVL
+261 SHGYTV
-267 PAAPATSAAAAP
+267 AAAASAAA
-279 PSAPAS
+279 SATSSVVAAASGPAS
-285 KPLAAGK
+285 KVLGARK

-314 DGPHPVYTAEITAIL
+314 DGPHPIYTAEITAIL

-337 FFEVGNNLGTVAAD
+337 FFEVGNNLGTIGTDGAA
-351 GSTHLGKNAEISRQ
+351 HLGKNAEISRQ

-385 KTGDALKIEILDNDK
+385 KTGDDLKLEILGNDK

-423 GKEILAKEH
+423 GKEILAQEH

-457 MREIDRNGRGIVLFH
+457 MREIDKNGRGIVLFH

-501 KIFTVMKPGETRGFV
+501 KSFTVQKPGQSRGFV
-516 DVPQDAAG
+516 DVADDASG

-548 AVVIGIDDYAHW
+548 AVVIGVDDYAHW
-560 PRLSH
+560 PKLSH
-565 AARDADSVK
+565 AVRDADAVK
-574 GLLTSKLGFKP
+574 NLLVSKLGFKA

-591 QNSSAT
+591 QNQSAT
-597 RSNVMAVFNEQLP
+597 RSNVMAAFNEQLP
-610 KAGLKKTDNLFV
+610 KSGLKKTDNLFV

-644 ADAATDDLAG
+644 VDASTDDLAG

-673 VIFVMDACYSGL
+673 VIFIMDACYSGL
-685 GLVRGGGAS
+685 GLVRGGGPQSS
-694 PRSGNFLRDNAHRVG
+694 PGNFLRDNAHRVG

-779 PGSEGGEFVFTLAAS
+779 PGSEGGEFVFTLAAN
-794 EEYISDATPQ
+794 EESLSDATPQ
-804 LAVDAIALNTRLDKT
+804 LPVDAIALNNKLEKT

-845 APAAA
+845 APTAA
-850 PVSDKQQARKLNDR
+850 PVSDKQQARLYNDR

-871 KNYAAARELFLQS
+871 KNYAAARDQFAQS
-884 LKVQPDFALAA
+884 LKLQPDLALAA
-895 NNLGF
+895 NNLGY
-900 VYWKTN
+900 VYWKMN
-906 DDANAVKYFEAALK
+906 DDANAIKYFEAALK

-930 NLGDALQRQGR
+930 NLGDSLQRSGR
-941 TDEARK
+941 TDDAKK
-947 AFETYLQLAPTGGL
+947 AFETYLQLAPNGGL

-968 IAAH
+968 IAGH

>member
-1 MKDFLDTG
+1 M
-9 ASVSPSGAARAPPH
+9 RA
-23 VSSAPIP
+23 
-30 TWSPPRVR
+30 
-38 SAHFPPMRTRLLAAV
+38 RLLVSLPAIAV
-53 PALVVLACL
+53 VACVALQ
-62 AVPGCGKKATSSAA
+62 GCGKKSAPSNA
-76 AGAAASAPLPAA
+76 PASAAASAPLPAA
-88 SEVVAQLKDVLAA
+88 SDVVGELKQVLAA
-101 HRQIIVLFADEK
+101 HRQIIVLFVDEK
-113 KQTEAQR
+113 TQTDAQR
-120 AAADEVGQAIFHANR
+120 AAADEVGQAIFHDNR
-135 EHVDKLEAMFD
+135 AHVDKIESQFQAI
-146 ATVAAGDDPTT
+146 TSAGDDPTPA
-157 TLGPVLDYIESDAS
+157 LAPVLDFIESDAS

-177 LAFRDLLP
+177 LAFRDVLA
-185 SLQAAV
+185 SLQADV
-191 AHNST
+191 ARNST

-239 RERWDDYVRHLGTLY
+239 REKWEDYVAHLGKLY
-254 TRDKILK
+254 TRDQILK
-261 DHGYVL
+261 DHGVVL
-267 PAAPATSAAAAP
+267 PVVAAASAAPV
-279 PSAPAS
+279 PAS
-285 KPLAAGK
+285 KPLGPGK
-292 PETGPEIFGTG
+292 PETGEIFGTG

-314 DGPHPVYTAEITAIL
+314 DGPHPLYTGEITAIL

-337 FFEVGNNLGTVAAD
+337 FFEVGNNLGTIAAD
-351 GSTHLGKNAEISRQ
+351 GSAHLGRNAEISRQ

-385 KTGDALKIEILDNDK
+385 KSGDALKTEILDNDK

-423 GKEILAKEH
+423 GKALLAQAH
-432 LTSVMWNVDSM
+432 LQSVMWNIDSM

-457 MREIDRNGRGIVLFH
+457 MREIDKNGRGIVLFH

-501 KIFTVMKPGETRGFV
+501 KTFTVQKPGEKRGFV
-516 DVPQDAAG
+516 DATSDAAG
-524 AAPAAS
+524 PAAS
-530 AAASMAAV
+530 AVAV

-565 AARDADSVK
+565 AARDAESVQ
-574 GLLTSKLGFKP
+574 GLLVSKLGFKP
-585 AHVISL
+585 GHVISL
-591 QNSSAT
+591 QNQSAT
-597 RSNVMAVFNEQLP
+597 RSNVLAAFNEQLP

-622 FFAGHGGTRHLSSG
+622 FFAGHGATQHLTSG
-636 RDLGYIIP
+636 RDLGYLIP
-644 ADAATDDLAG
+644 VEAATDRVADE
-654 DAIPMTELQNISES
+654 AIPMTELQNISEQ

-685 GLVRGGGAS
+685 GLVRGGG
-694 PRSGNFLRDNAHRVG
+694 RSGGGNFLRDNAHRVG

-779 PGSEGGEFVFTLAAS
+779 PGSEGGEFVFTLAS
-794 EEYISDATPQ
+794 NEEYISDATPQ
-804 LAVDAIALNTRLDKT
+804 LAGDAIALNTKLEKT

-845 APAAA
+845 AAPAA
-850 PVSDKQQARKLNDR
+850 PVSDKQQARLLNDR
-864 GMQFFKE
+864 GMQSFKE
-871 KNYAAARELFLQS
+871 KNYAAARDQFTQS
-884 LKVQPDFALAA
+884 LKLQPDFALAA

-900 VYWKTN
+900 VYWKMN

-920 IDPSRAVAYV
+920 IDPSRAIAYA
-930 NLGDALQRQGR
+930 NLGDALQRQGKA
-941 TDEARK
+941 DEAKK
-947 AFETYLQLAPTGGL
+947 AFETYLQLAPNGGS
-961 AQHAKDA
+961 AQHARDA
-968 IAAH
+968 LAAH

>member
-1 MKDFLDTG
+1 M
-9 ASVSPSGAARAPPH
+9 
-23 VSSAPIP
+23 
-30 TWSPPRVR
+30 R
-38 SAHFPPMRTRLLAAV
+38 SRHLAALSLV
-53 PALVVLACL
+53 ALAACL
-62 AVPGCGKKATSSAA
+62 GLAGCGKKAGTAA
-76 AGAAASAPLPAA
+76 PQAAASGPMPAA
-88 SEVVAQLKDVLAA
+88 SEVVGEMKEVLAA

-120 AAADEVGQAIFHANR
+120 TAADDVGQAIFHANR
-135 EHVDKLEAMFD
+135 EHVDKAEAQF
-146 ATVAAGDDPTT
+146 AAIAGSGDDPTPA
-157 TLGPVLDYIESDAS
+157 LAPVLDYVESDPS

-177 LAFRDLLP
+177 LAFRDLLA
-185 SLQAAV
+185 SLQVDV
-191 AHNST
+191 ARNQT

-215 IQKNYDEEIRAIFSR
+215 IEKNYDAEIRAIFSR

-239 RERWDDYVRHLGTLY
+239 RERWDDYVKHLGTLY
-254 TRDKILK
+254 TRDQILK
-261 DHGYVL
+261 AHGVVL
-267 PAAPATSAAAAP
+267 ATATAATPPPA
-279 PSAPAS
+279 PSPEP

-314 DGPHPVYTAEITAIL
+314 DGPHPIYTAEITAIL

-337 FFEVGNNLGTVAAD
+337 FFEVGNNLGKVDAD
-351 GSTHLGKNAEISRQ
+351 GTPHLSRNAEISRQ
-365 LLAEGYIVGN
+365 LLAEGYVVGN

-432 LTSVMWNVDSM
+432 LTSVLWNVDSM

-501 KIFTVMKPGETRGFV
+501 KTFAVMKPGETRGFV
-516 DVPQDAAG
+516 DVPQDASG

-560 PRLSH
+560 PKLGH
-565 AARDADSVK
+565 AVRDAESVK
-574 GLLTSKLGFKP
+574 SLLVARLGFK
-585 AHVISL
+585 ADHVISL
-591 QNSSAT
+591 QNQSAT
-597 RSNVMAVFNEQLP
+597 RTNVMAAFNQQLP
-610 KAGLKKTDNLFV
+610 KSGLKKTDNLFV

-644 ADAATDDLAG
+644 VDAGTDDLAG
-654 DAIPMTELQNISES
+654 DAIPMTELQNISEA

-694 PRSGNFLRDNAHRVG
+694 TRSGNFLRDNAHRRGPPDAHG
-709 RQMLT
+709 RRRRP
-714 AGGADQMVADGG
+714 DGG
-726 PGGHSIFT
+726 RWRPGWSLHLHVDT
-734 WTLLQG
+734 
-740 LSGKADLNGD
+740 
-750 NIITGTE
+750 
-757 LAAYIAPAVASVS
+757 AA
-770 AQTPAFGSL
+770 G
-779 PGSEGGEFVFTLAAS
+779 
-794 EEYISDATPQ
+794 
-804 LAVDAIALNTRLDKT
+804 
-819 TAVVAASA
+819 
-827 ATDGVVVKDLQG
+827 
-839 KDQKIA
+839 
-845 APAAA
+845 
-850 PVSDKQQARKLNDR
+850 PV
-864 GMQFFKE
+864 
-871 KNYAAARELFLQS
+871 
-884 LKVQPDFALAA
+884 
-895 NNLGF
+895 
-900 VYWKTN
+900 
-906 DDANAVKYFEAALK
+906 
-920 IDPSRAVAYV
+920 
-930 NLGDALQRQGR
+930 RQGR
-941 TDEARK
+941 PQRRQHHHRHRARGLHRAGGGLGIRADTGLRQPARLRGRRVRVHAGGQRGIHQRRHAAVAGGCHRAEHEAGQDHRGRRGERGHRRRGREGP
-947 AFETYLQLAPTGGL
+947 AGQGPEDRRAHGRARQRPPTGTP
-961 AQHAKDA
+961 AQRPRHADVQGEELRVGA
-968 IAAH
+968 

>member
-1 MKDFLDTG
+1 M
-9 ASVSPSGAARAPPH
+9 
-23 VSSAPIP
+23 
-30 TWSPPRVR
+30 RV
-38 SAHFPPMRTRLLAAV
+38 RLLATL
-53 PALVVLACL
+53 PALAVVACL
-62 AVPGCGKKATSSAA
+62 SLQGCGKKTDSAPVA
-76 AGAAASAPLPAA
+76 SAAASAPLPAA
-88 SEVVAQLKDVLAA
+88 SEVIGSLAEVLAA

-120 AAADEVGQAIFHANR
+120 AAAAEVGQAIFHDNR
-135 EHVDKLEAMFD
+135 AHVDKAEALFD
-146 ATVAAGDDPTT
+146 AATSGGADPTPV
-157 TLGPVLDYIESDAS
+157 LAPVLDYIESDPS

-177 LAFRDLLP
+177 LAFRDLLA
-185 SLQAAV
+185 SLQADV
-191 AHNST
+191 ARNQT

-239 RERWDDYVRHLGTLY
+239 REKWDDYVAHLGTFY
-254 TRDKILK
+254 TRDAILK
-261 DHGYVL
+261 AHGVVL
-267 PAAPATSAAAAP
+267 PPSPVAA
-279 PSAPAS
+279 SAPAS
-285 KPLAAGK
+285 APAPKPLSAGK
-292 PETGPEIFGTG
+292 PENGEIFGNG

-314 DGPHPVYTAEITAIL
+314 DGPHPIYTAEITAIL

-337 FFEVGNNLGTVAAD
+337 FFEVGNNLGKVDAQGAA
-351 GSTHLGKNAEISRQ
+351 HLGKNAEISRQ
-365 LLAEGYIVGN
+365 LLAEGYIIGN

-385 KTGDALKIEILDNDK
+385 VTGDALRTEILDNDK

-423 GKEILAKEH
+423 GKKILADEH
-432 LTSVMWNVDSM
+432 LTSVLWNVDSM

-457 MREIDRNGRGIVLFH
+457 MREIDKNGRGIVLFH

-501 KIFTVMKPGETRGFV
+501 KSFTVQKPGETRGFV
-516 DVPQDAAG
+516 DVAADAA
-524 AAPAAS
+524 APSAS
-530 AAASMAAV
+530 DAASMAARV
-538 SDTTTEGDSW
+538 ASISDTTTEGDSW

-560 PRLSH
+560 PKLSH
-565 AARDADSVK
+565 AARDAESVQ
-574 GLLTSKLGFKP
+574 GLLVSKLGFKP

-591 QNSSAT
+591 QNTSAT
-597 RSNVMAVFNEQLP
+597 RSNILAAFNEQLP

-622 FFAGHGGTRHLSSG
+622 FFAGHGATQHLTSG

-644 ADAATDDLAG
+644 VEAATDHVAD

-685 GLVRGGGAS
+685 GLVRGGGR
-694 PRSGNFLRDNAHRVG
+694 PVNGNFLRDNAHRVG

-779 PGSEGGEFVFTLAAS
+779 PGSEGGEFVFTLAAN

-804 LAVDAIALNTRLDKT
+804 LAGDAIALNTRLDKT

-845 APAAA
+845 ATPAA
-850 PVSDKQQARKLNDR
+850 PVSDKQQAHQLNDR

-871 KNYAAARELFLQS
+871 KNYAAARDLFAQS
-884 LKVQPDFALAA
+884 LKLQPDFALAA

-900 VYWKTN
+900 VYWKMN
-906 DDANAVKYFEAALK
+906 DDANAVKFFEAALK

-930 NLGDALQRQGR
+930 NLGDALQREGR
-941 TDEARK
+941 ADDAKK

-961 AQHAKDA
+961 AQHARDA

>member
-1 MKDFLDTG
+1 M
-9 ASVSPSGAARAPPH
+9 
-23 VSSAPIP
+23 
-30 TWSPPRVR
+30 RVR
-38 SAHFPPMRTRLLAAV
+38 LLVSLPAIAV
-53 PALVVLACL
+53 VACVALQ
-62 AVPGCGKKATSSAA
+62 GCGKKSTPSAA
-76 AGAAASAPLPAA
+76 AAPAAASAPLPAA
-88 SEVVAQLKDVLAA
+88 SEVVGELKQVLAA
-101 HRQIIVLFADEK
+101 HRQIIVLFVDEK
-113 KQTEAQR
+113 KQTDAQR
-120 AAADEVGQAIFHANR
+120 AAADEVGQAIFHDNR
-135 EHVDKLEAMFD
+135 AHVDRIESQFQAI
-146 ATVAAGDDPTT
+146 ASAGDDPTAA
-157 TLGPVLDYIESDAS
+157 LAPVLDFIESDAS

-177 LAFRDLLP
+177 LAFRDVLA
-185 SLQAAV
+185 SLQADV
-191 AHNST
+191 ARNST

-239 RERWDDYVRHLGTLY
+239 REKWDDYVAHLGKLY
-254 TRDKILK
+254 TREQILK

-267 PAAPATSAAAAP
+267 PAVAAASAPA
-279 PSAPAS
+279 APAS
-285 KPLAAGK
+285 KPPSPGK
-292 PETGPEIFGTG
+292 PETGEIFGTG

-314 DGPHPVYTAEITAIL
+314 DGPHPLYTAEITAIL

-337 FFEVGNNLGTVAAD
+337 FFEVGNNLGTIAAD
-351 GSTHLGKNAEISRQ
+351 GSAHLSRNAEISRQ

-385 KTGDALKIEILDNDK
+385 KSGDALKAEILDNDK

-423 GKEILAKEH
+423 GKALLAQEH
-432 LTSVMWNVDSM
+432 LQSVMWNIDSM

-457 MREIDRNGRGIVLFH
+457 MREIDKNGRGIVLFH

-501 KIFTVMKPGETRGFV
+501 KSFTVQKPGEKRGFV
-516 DVPQDAAG
+516 DAGPDAAG
-524 AAPAAS
+524 AGPGAS
-530 AAASMAAV
+530 AAASAAAV

-560 PRLSH
+560 PKLSH
-565 AARDADSVK
+565 AARDAESVQ
-574 GLLTSKLGFKP
+574 GLLVSKLGFKP
-585 AHVISL
+585 GHVISL
-591 QNSSAT
+591 QNQSAT
-597 RSNVMAVFNEQLP
+597 RTNVLAAFNEQLP

-622 FFAGHGGTRHLSSG
+622 FFAGHGATQHLTSG
-636 RDLGYIIP
+636 RDLGYLIP
-644 ADAATDDLAG
+644 VEAAADHVAD
-654 DAIPMTELQNISES
+654 DAIPMTELQNISEQ

-685 GLVRGGGAS
+685 GLVRGGG
-694 PRSGNFLRDNAHRVG
+694 RSGGGNFLRDNAHRVG

-779 PGSEGGEFVFTLAAS
+779 PGSEGGEFVFTLAS
-794 EEYISDATPQ
+794 NEEYISDATTQ
-804 LAVDAIALNTRLDKT
+804 LAGDAIALNTKLEKT

-845 APAAA
+845 AAPAA
-850 PVSDKQQARKLNDR
+850 PVSDKQQARLLNDR
-864 GMQFFKE
+864 GMQSFKE
-871 KNYAAARELFLQS
+871 KNYAAARDQFAQS
-884 LKVQPDFALAA
+884 LKLQPDFALAA

-900 VYWKTN
+900 VYWKMN
-906 DDANAVKYFEAALK
+906 DDANAVKYFEAALR
-920 IDPSRAVAYV
+920 IDPSRAIAYA
-930 NLGDALQRQGR
+930 NLGDALVRQGKA
-941 TDEARK
+941 DEARK
-947 AFETYLQLAPTGGL
+947 AFETYLQLAPSGGS

-968 IAAH
+968 LAAH

>member
-1 MKDFLDTG
+1 MRHRLP
-9 ASVSPSGAARAPPH
+9 VL
-23 VSSAPIP
+23 VP
-30 TWSPPRVR
+30 T
-38 SAHFPPMRTRLLAAV
+38 LAVA
-53 PALVVLACL
+53 ACL
-62 AVPGCGKKATSSAA
+62 AVAGCNRKPAAGTPGPSAA
-76 AGAAASAPLPAA
+76 ASGPRPAASA
-88 SEVVAQLKDVLAA
+88 VVAEMQEVLAA

-113 KQTEAQR
+113 KQGEAQR
-120 AAADEVGQAIFHANR
+120 AAADEVGQAIFHDNR
-135 EHVDKLEAMFD
+135 AHVAKVEAQFEAMT
-146 ATVAAGDDPTT
+146 AGGDDPTSA
-157 TLGPVLDYIESDAS
+157 LAPILDFIESDPS

-185 SLQAAV
+185 SLQADV
-191 AHNST
+191 ARNST

-210 DALDE
+210 EALDE

-239 RERWDDYVRHLGTLY
+239 RERWDDYVAHLARFY
-254 TRDKILK
+254 TRDQILK
-261 DHGYVL
+261 AHGYVL
-267 PAAPATSAAAAP
+267 PAVAAASAA
-279 PSAPAS
+279 APAS
-285 KPLAAGK
+285 KPLPAGK

-314 DGPHPVYTAEITAIL
+314 DGPHPVYTSEITAIL

-351 GSTHLGKNAEISRQ
+351 GKARLGKNAEISRQ

-385 KTGDALKIEILDNDK
+385 KTGDALKTEILDNDK

-423 GKEILAKEH
+423 GKEILAEQH

-457 MREIDRNGRGIVLFH
+457 MREIDKNGRGIVLFH

-501 KIFTVMKPGETRGFV
+501 RTFTVQKPGDKRGFV
-516 DVPQDAAG
+516 DASTDTAG

-538 SDTTTEGDSW
+538 SDTTSEGDSW

-565 AARDADSVK
+565 AARDAESVQ
-574 GLLTSKLGFKP
+574 GLLVNKLGFKQG
-585 AHVISL
+585 HVIAL
-591 QNSSAT
+591 QNASAT
-597 RSNVMAVFNEQLP
+597 RSNILAAFNEQLP
-610 KAGLKKTDNLFV
+610 KSGLKKTDNLFV
-622 FFAGHGGTRHLSSG
+622 FFAGHGATQHLTSG

-644 ADAATDDLAG
+644 VEAAADHVAD
-654 DAIPMTELQNISES
+654 DAIPMTELQNISEG

-685 GLVRGGGAS
+685 GLVRGGG
-694 PRSGNFLRDNAHRVG
+694 RSGGGNFLRDNAHRVG

-757 LAAYIAPAVASVS
+757 LAAYIAPAVSSVS
-770 AQTPAFGSL
+770 QQTPAFGSL
-779 PGSEGGEFVFTLAAS
+779 PGSEGGEFVFTLAGT
-794 EEYISDATPQ
+794 EEYISDATTQ
-804 LAVDAIALNTRLDKT
+804 LPADAIALNTRLEKT

-827 ATDGVVVKDLQG
+827 ATDGVVIKDLQG

-850 PVSDKQQARKLNDR
+850 PVSDKQQARQLNDR

-871 KNYAAARELFLQS
+871 KNYAAARDLFAQS
-884 LKVQPDFALAA
+884 LKLQPDFALAA

-900 VYWKTN
+900 VYWKMN
-906 DDANAVKYFEAALK
+906 DDANAVKSFEAALK

-930 NLGDALQRQGR
+930 NLGDALQRQGNK
-941 TDEARK
+941 DEARK
-947 AFETYLQLAPTGGL
+947 AFETYLQLAPAGGL
-961 AQHAKDA
+961 AQHVKDA
-968 IAAH
+968 IAAL

>member
-1 MKDFLDTG
+1 MRARFLAT
-9 ASVSPSGAARAPPH
+9 
-23 VSSAPIP
+23 
-30 TWSPPRVR
+30 
-38 SAHFPPMRTRLLAAV
+38 L
-53 PALVVLACL
+53 PALAVIAVVSLQ
-62 AVPGCGKKATSSAA
+62 GCGKKPVPSTAPAASAA
-76 AGAAASAPLPAA
+76 SVAASAPRPAA
-88 SEVVAQLKDVLAA
+88 SEVIGELKQVLDA
-101 HRQIIVLFADEK
+101 HRQIIVLFADEN
-113 KQTEAQR
+113 KQSPAQR
-120 AAADEVGQAIFHANR
+120 AAADEVGQAIFHDNR
-135 EHVDKLEAMFD
+135 AHVDKAEGLFEA
-146 ATVAAGDDPTT
+146 ATRGGEDPTPV
-157 TLGPVLDYIESDAS
+157 LAPVLDYIESDAS

-177 LAFRDLLP
+177 LAFRDLLA
-185 SLQAAV
+185 SLQADV
-191 AHNST
+191 ARNST

-210 DALDE
+210 EALDE
-215 IQKNYDEEIRAIFSR
+215 IQKSYDEEIRAIFSR

-239 RERWDDYVRHLGTLY
+239 REKWADYVAHLAQLH
-254 TRDKILK
+254 TRDQILK
-261 DHGYVL
+261 AHGYVL
-267 PAAPATSAAAAP
+267 PPSPAPA
-279 PSAPAS
+279 SAPAS
-285 KPLAAGK
+285 MPAPKPPGAGK
-292 PETGPEIFGTG
+292 PESGEIFGTG

-314 DGPHPVYTAEITAIL
+314 DGPHPIYTAEITAIL

-337 FFEVGNNLGTVAAD
+337 FFEVGNNLGAITAD
-351 GSTHLGKNAEISRQ
+351 GKPRLGKNAEISRQ

-385 KTGDALKIEILDNDK
+385 KSGDALKTEILDNDK

-423 GKEILAKEH
+423 GKQILAEQH
-432 LTSVMWNVDSM
+432 LTSVMWNIDSM

-457 MREIDRNGRGIVLFH
+457 MREIDKDGRGIVLFH

-501 KIFTVMKPGETRGFV
+501 KSFTIQKPGETRGFV
-516 DVPQDAAG
+516 DVAADAAG
-524 AAPAAS
+524 AVPAA
-530 AAASMAAV
+530 AAASQAAV

-565 AARDADSVK
+565 AARDAESVK
-574 GLLTSKLGFKP
+574 DLLVNRLGFKP

-591 QNSSAT
+591 ENAAAT
-597 RSNVMAVFNEQLP
+597 RSAVLAAFNETLP

-622 FFAGHGGTRHLSSG
+622 FFAGHGATQHLTSG
-636 RDLGYIIP
+636 RDLGYLIP
-644 ADAATDDLAG
+644 VEADTGRIAA
-654 DAIPMTELQNISES
+654 DAIPMTELQNISEA

-685 GLVRGGGAS
+685 GLVRGGGRAGG
-694 PRSGNFLRDNAHRVG
+694 GNFLRDNAHRVG

-740 LSGKADLNGD
+740 LSGRADLNGD

-779 PGSEGGEFVFTLAAS
+779 PGSEGGEFVFTPAAN

-804 LAVDAIALNTRLDKT
+804 LAGDAIALNSKLEKT
-819 TAVVAASA
+819 AAVVAASA
-827 ATDGVVVKDLQG
+827 ASDGVVVKDLQG
-839 KDQKIA
+839 NDQKIA
-845 APAAA
+845 ATPAA
-850 PVSDKQQARKLNDR
+850 PVSDKQQARQLNDR
-864 GMQFFKE
+864 GMQLFKE
-871 KNYAAARELFLQS
+871 KNYAAARELFAQS
-884 LKVQPDFALAA
+884 LKLQPDFALAA

-900 VYWKTN
+900 VYWKMN

-920 IDPSRAVAYV
+920 IDPSRAVAYA
-930 NLGDALQRQGR
+930 NLGDALQRQGK
-941 TDEARK
+941 TDESKK
-947 AFETYLQLAPTGGL
+947 AFGTYLQLAPAGGL

>member
-1 MKDFLDTG
+1 M
-9 ASVSPSGAARAPPH
+9 
-23 VSSAPIP
+23 
-30 TWSPPRVR
+30 RV
-38 SAHFPPMRTRLLAAV
+38 RLLATL
-53 PALVVLACL
+53 PALAVVACL
-62 AVPGCGKKATSSAA
+62 SLQGCGKQAA
-76 AGAAASAPLPAA
+76 PAPAPGAAASAPLPAA
-88 SEVVAQLKDVLAA
+88 SEVVGELKEVLAA

-113 KQTEAQR
+113 RQTEAQR
-120 AAADEVGQAIFHANR
+120 AAADEVGQAIFHDNR
-135 EHVDKLEAMFD
+135 AHVDRIESQFD
-146 ATVAAGDDPTT
+146 AMTAGREDPTA
-157 TLGPVLDYIESDAS
+157 TLAPVLDYIESDTS

-177 LAFRDLLP
+177 LAFRDLLA
-185 SLQAAV
+185 SLQADV
-191 AHNST
+191 ARNQT
-196 LGAIRLHKRIGDDI
+196 LGAIRLHKRIGDDM

-239 RERWDDYVRHLGTLY
+239 REKWDDYVAHLGTFY
-254 TRDKILK
+254 TRDAILK
-261 DHGYVL
+261 AHGY
-267 PAAPATSAAAAP
+267 AAPAVAAASAAA
-279 PSAPAS
+279 SAETVAAASAS
-285 KPLAAGK
+285 KPLKPGK

-314 DGPHPVYTAEITAIL
+314 DGPHPIYTAEITAIL

-337 FFEVGNNLGTVAAD
+337 FFEVGNNLGKVDAD
-351 GSTHLGKNAEISRQ
+351 GKTHLGKNAEISRE

-385 KTGDALKIEILDNDK
+385 VTGDALKTEILDNDK

-423 GKEILAKEH
+423 GKQILASEH

-457 MREIDRNGRGIVLFH
+457 MREIDKNGRGIVLFH

-501 KIFTVMKPGETRGFV
+501 KSFTVQKPGDKRGFV
-516 DVPQDAAG
+516 DVAADAA
-524 AAPAAS
+524 APAS

-560 PRLSH
+560 PKLSH
-565 AARDADSVK
+565 AARDAESVK
-574 GLLTSKLGFKP
+574 GLLVSRLGFKP

-591 QNSSAT
+591 QNTSAT
-597 RSNVMAVFNEQLP
+597 RSNILAAFNEQLP
-610 KAGLKKTDNLFV
+610 KSGLKKTDNLFV
-622 FFAGHGGTRHLSSG
+622 FFAGHGATQHLTSG

-644 ADAATDDLAG
+644 AEAATDHVAD
-654 DAIPMTELQNISES
+654 DAIPMTELQNISEA

-685 GLVRGGGAS
+685 GLVRGGGSIGA
-694 PRSGNFLRDNAHRVG
+694 GNFLRDNAHRVG

-740 LSGKADLNGD
+740 LSGKADMNGD

-779 PGSEGGEFVFTLAAS
+779 PGSEGGEFVFTLAAN
-794 EEYISDATPQ
+794 EESLSDATPQ
-804 LAVDAIALNTRLDKT
+804 LAADAIALNTKLEKT

-845 APAAA
+845 AAPAA
-850 PVSDKQQARKLNDR
+850 PVSDRQQAHQLNDR

-871 KNYAAARELFLQS
+871 KNYAAARDLFAQS
-884 LKVQPDFALAA
+884 LKLQPDFALAA

-900 VYWKTN
+900 VYWKMN
-906 DDANAVKYFEAALK
+906 DDANAVKFFEAALK
-920 IDPSRAVAYV
+920 IDPSRPVAYV
-930 NLGDALQRQGR
+930 NLGDALLREGKA
-941 TDEARK
+941 DDAKK
-947 AFETYLQLAPTGGL
+947 AFETYLQLAPAGGL

>member
-1 MKDFLDTG
+1 M
-9 ASVSPSGAARAPPH
+9 
-23 VSSAPIP
+23 
-30 TWSPPRVR
+30 RVR
-38 SAHFPPMRTRLLAAV
+38 SLATL
-53 PALVVLACL
+53 PALVVVACL
-62 AVPGCGKKATSSAA
+62 SLQGCGRKTASAPTP
-76 AGAAASAPLPAA
+76 AASTAGAPLPAA
-88 SEVVAQLKDVLAA
+88 SAVIGELKEVLAA

-120 AAADEVGQAIFHANR
+120 AAADEVGQAIFHDNRAN
-135 EHVDKLEAMFD
+135 VDKAEAMFD
-146 ATVAAGDDPTT
+146 TITASRDDPTP
-157 TLGPVLDYIESDAS
+157 TLAPVLDYIESDPS

-177 LAFRDLLP
+177 LAFRDLLAT
-185 SLQAAV
+185 LQADV
-191 AHNST
+191 ARNQT

-239 RERWDDYVRHLGTLY
+239 REKWDDYVAHLGTFY
-254 TRDKILK
+254 TRDAILK
-261 DHGYVL
+261 AHGYVV
-267 PAAPATSAAAAP
+267 P
-279 PSAPAS
+279 PSPVASAPAS
-285 KPLAAGK
+285 AATPKPLSAGK
-292 PETGPEIFGTG
+292 PETGEIFGTG

-314 DGPHPVYTAEITAIL
+314 DGPHPIYTAEITAIL

-337 FFEVGNNLGTVAAD
+337 FFEVGNNLGKVDAD
-351 GSTHLGKNAEISRQ
+351 GTPHLGKNAEISRQ

-385 KTGDALKIEILDNDK
+385 KTGDALKTEILDNDK

-423 GKEILAKEH
+423 GKALLAENH
-432 LTSVMWNVDSM
+432 LQSVLWNVDSM

-457 MREIDRNGRGIVLFH
+457 MREIDKNGRGIVLFH

-501 KIFTVMKPGETRGFV
+501 KSFSVQKPGETRGFV
-516 DVPQDAAG
+516 DVSPDA

-565 AARDADSVK
+565 AARDAESVQQ
-574 GLLTSKLGFKP
+574 LLVSKLGFRQG
-585 AHVISL
+585 HVISL
-591 QNSSAT
+591 QNTSAT
-597 RSNVMAVFNEQLP
+597 RSNILAAFNEQLP

-622 FFAGHGGTRHLSSG
+622 FFAGHGATQHLTSG

-644 ADAATDDLAG
+644 VEAATDHVAD

-685 GLVRGGGAS
+685 GLVRGGGRS
-694 PRSGNFLRDNAHRVG
+694 GSGNFLRDNAHRVG

-770 AQTPAFGSL
+770 QQTPAFGSL
-779 PGSEGGEFVFTLAAS
+779 PGSEGGEFVFTLAAN

-804 LAVDAIALNTRLDKT
+804 LAGDAIALNTKLDKT

-827 ATDGVVVKDLQG
+827 ATDGVTVKDLQG

-845 APAAA
+845 TTPAA
-850 PVSDKQQARKLNDR
+850 PVSDKQQAHSLNDR

-871 KNYAAARELFLQS
+871 KNYAAARDLFTQS
-884 LKVQPDFALAA
+884 LKLQPDFALAA

-900 VYWKTN
+900 VYWKMN

-930 NLGDALQRQGR
+930 NLGDALQREGKA
-941 TDEARK
+941 DDAKK

-968 IAAH
+968 LAAH

>member
-1 MKDFLDTG
+1 MRARFLAT
-9 ASVSPSGAARAPPH
+9 
-23 VSSAPIP
+23 
-30 TWSPPRVR
+30 
-38 SAHFPPMRTRLLAAV
+38 L
-53 PALVVLACL
+53 PALVGLVVGAGLSL
-62 AVPGCGKKATSSAA
+62 QGCGKKTASAPTAVASAA
-76 AGAAASAPLPAA
+76 GVPLPAA
-88 SEVVAQLKDVLAA
+88 SAVIGELKDVLAA

-113 KQTEAQR
+113 KQTADQR
-120 AAADEVGQAIFHANR
+120 AAADDVGQVIFHDNRAN
-135 EHVDKLEAMFD
+135 VDKAEAMFD
-146 ATVAAGDDPTT
+146 TITSSRDDPTP
-157 TLGPVLDYIESDAS
+157 TLAPVLDYVESDPS

-177 LAFRDLLP
+177 LAFRDLLAT
-185 SLQAAV
+185 LQADV
-191 AHNST
+191 ARNQT

-239 RERWDDYVRHLGTLY
+239 REKWDDYVAHLGTFY
-254 TRDKILK
+254 TRDAILK
-261 DHGYVL
+261 AHGYVL
-267 PAAPATSAAAAP
+267 PPSPVAA
-279 PSAPAS
+279 SAPAS
-285 KPLAAGK
+285 AAAPKPLSAGK
-292 PETGPEIFGTG
+292 PETGEIFGTG

-314 DGPHPVYTAEITAIL
+314 DGPHPIYTAEITAIL

-337 FFEVGNNLGTVAAD
+337 FFEVGNNLGKVDAD
-351 GSTHLGKNAEISRQ
+351 GTPHLGKNAEISRR

-385 KTGDALKIEILDNDK
+385 KSGDALRTEILDNDK

-423 GKEILAKEH
+423 GKALLAENH
-432 LTSVMWNVDSM
+432 LQSVLWNVDSM

-501 KIFTVMKPGETRGFV
+501 KTFSVQKPGETRGFV
-516 DVPQDAAG
+516 DVAPDA

-565 AARDADSVK
+565 AARDADSVQQ
-574 GLLTSKLGFKP
+574 LLVSRLGFRQ

-591 QNSSAT
+591 QNASAT
-597 RSNVMAVFNEQLP
+597 RSNILAAFNEQLP

-622 FFAGHGGTRHLSSG
+622 FFAGHGATQHLSSG

-644 ADAATDDLAG
+644 VEAATDHVAD

-685 GLVRGGGAS
+685 GLVRGGARTGG
-694 PRSGNFLRDNAHRVG
+694 GNFLRDNAHRVG

-770 AQTPAFGSL
+770 QQTPAFGSL

-804 LAVDAIALNTRLDKT
+804 LAGDAIALNTKLDKT

-827 ATDGVVVKDLQG
+827 AADGVVVKDLQG

-845 APAAA
+845 ATPAA
-850 PVSDKQQARKLNDR
+850 PVSDRQQARSLNDR

-871 KNYAAARELFLQS
+871 KNYAAARDLFVQS
-884 LKVQPDFALAA
+884 LKLQPDFALAA

-900 VYWKTN
+900 VYWKMN

-930 NLGDALQRQGR
+930 NLGDALQREGKA
-941 TDEARK
+941 DDARK

>member
-1 MKDFLDTG
+1 M
-9 ASVSPSGAARAPPH
+9 
-23 VSSAPIP
+23 
-30 TWSPPRVR
+30 RVR
-38 SAHFPPMRTRLLAAV
+38 LLVSLPAIAV
-53 PALVVLACL
+53 VACL
-62 AVPGCGKKATSSAA
+62 ALQGCGKKSSPPTAAASAA
-76 AGAAASAPLPAA
+76 AGAPLPAA
-88 SEVVAQLKDVLAA
+88 SEVVGELKQVLAA
-101 HRQIIVLFADEK
+101 HRQIIVLFVDEK
-113 KQTEAQR
+113 KQTDAQR
-120 AAADEVGQAIFHANR
+120 AAADEVGQAIFHDNR
-135 EHVDKLEAMFD
+135 AHVDRIESQFQAISS
-146 ATVAAGDDPTT
+146 AGDDPTPA
-157 TLGPVLDYIESDAS
+157 LAPVLDFIESDAS

-177 LAFRDLLP
+177 LAFRDVLA
-185 SLQAAV
+185 SLQADV
-191 AHNST
+191 ARNST

-239 RERWDDYVRHLGTLY
+239 REKWDDYVAHLGRLY
-254 TRDKILK
+254 TREQILK

-267 PAAPATSAAAAP
+267 PVVAAASAAPASVPKPPAP
-279 PSAPAS
+279 
-285 KPLAAGK
+285 GK
-292 PETGPEIFGTG
+292 PETGEIFGTG

-314 DGPHPVYTAEITAIL
+314 DGPHPLYTAEITAIL

-337 FFEVGNNLGTVAAD
+337 FFEVGNNLGTIAAD
-351 GSTHLGKNAEISRQ
+351 GSAHLSRNAEISRQ

-385 KTGDALKIEILDNDK
+385 KSGDALKAEILDNDK

-423 GKEILAKEH
+423 GKALLAQEH
-432 LTSVMWNVDSM
+432 LQSVMWNIDSM

-457 MREIDRNGRGIVLFH
+457 MREIDKNGRGIVLFH

-501 KIFTVMKPGETRGFV
+501 KSFTVQKPGEKRGFV
-516 DVPQDAAG
+516 DAGSDAAG
-524 AAPAAS
+524 AGPAAS
-530 AAASMAAV
+530 AAASAAAV

-560 PRLSH
+560 PKLSH
-565 AARDADSVK
+565 AARDAESVQ
-574 GLLTSKLGFKP
+574 GLLVSKLGFKP
-585 AHVISL
+585 GHVISL
-591 QNSSAT
+591 QNQSAT
-597 RSNVMAVFNEQLP
+597 RTNVLAAFNEQLP

-622 FFAGHGGTRHLSSG
+622 FFAGHGATQHLTSG
-636 RDLGYIIP
+636 RDLGYLIP
-644 ADAATDDLAG
+644 VDAAADHVAD
-654 DAIPMTELQNISES
+654 DAIPMTELQNISEQ

-685 GLVRGGGAS
+685 GLVRGGGR
-694 PRSGNFLRDNAHRVG
+694 PGGGNFLRDNAHRVG

-779 PGSEGGEFVFTLAAS
+779 PGSEGGEFVFTLAS
-794 EEYISDATPQ
+794 NEEYISDATTQ
-804 LAVDAIALNTRLDKT
+804 LPGDAIALNTKLEKT

-845 APAAA
+845 AAPAA
-850 PVSDKQQARKLNDR
+850 PVSDKQQARLLNDR
-864 GMQFFKE
+864 GMQSFKE
-871 KNYAAARELFLQS
+871 KNYAAARDQFAQS
-884 LKVQPDFALAA
+884 LKLQPDFALAA

-900 VYWKTN
+900 VYWKMN
-906 DDANAVKYFEAALK
+906 DDANAVKYFEAALR
-920 IDPSRAVAYV
+920 IDPSRAIAYA
-930 NLGDALQRQGR
+930 NLGDALARQGKA
-941 TDEARK
+941 DEAKK
-947 AFETYLQLAPTGGL
+947 AFETYLQLAPNGGS

-968 IAAH
+968 LAAH

>member
-1 MKDFLDTG
+1 M
-9 ASVSPSGAARAPPH
+9 RHPH
-23 VSSAPIP
+23 
-30 TWSPPRVR
+30 
-38 SAHFPPMRTRLLAAV
+38 F
-53 PALVVLACL
+53 ALVSIVALVASLSLA
-62 AVPGCGKKATSSAA
+62 GCGKKAGPAVAPGTAA
-76 AGAAASAPLPAA
+76 NTPAPAA
-88 SEVVAQLKDVLAA
+88 SEVVAELKEVLAA

-113 KQTEAQR
+113 KQTDLQR
-120 AAADEVGQAIFHANR
+120 AAADEVGQAIFHDNR
-135 EHVDKLEAMFD
+135 AHVDKIESQFQALTAS
-146 ATVAAGDDPTT
+146 ADDPTT
-157 TLGPVLDYIESDAS
+157 ALAPVLDFIESDPS

-185 SLQAAV
+185 SLQADV
-191 AHNST
+191 ARNQT

-239 RERWDDYVRHLGTLY
+239 RERWDDYVKHLATLY
-254 TRDKILK
+254 TRDAILK
-261 DHGYVL
+261 AHGVVL
-267 PAAPATSAAAAP
+267 PVAVAAPAP
-279 PSAPAS
+279 PSTPAS
-285 KPLAAGK
+285 KPPAAGK

-337 FFEVGNNLGTVAAD
+337 FFEVGNNLGTVGPDGAA
-351 GSTHLGKNAEISRQ
+351 HLGKNAEISRQ

-385 KTGDALKIEILDNDK
+385 KTGDALREEILGNDK

-423 GKEILAKEH
+423 GKQILAEQH

-457 MREIDRNGRGIVLFH
+457 MREIDQNGRGIVLFH

-501 KIFTVMKPGETRGFV
+501 KGFTVQKPGETRGFV

-524 AAPAAS
+524 AAPTPA

-548 AVVIGIDDYAHW
+548 AVVIGVDDYAHW
-560 PRLSH
+560 PKLSH
-565 AARDADSVK
+565 AVRDAESVK
-574 GLLTSKLGFKP
+574 TLLTTRLGFKP

-591 QNSSAT
+591 ENQSAT
-597 RSNVMAVFNEQLP
+597 RSNVMAAFNEQLP
-610 KAGLKKTDNLFV
+610 KSGLKKTDNLFV

-644 ADAATDDLAG
+644 VDAATDDLAG
-654 DAIPMTELQNISES
+654 DAIPMTELQNISEA

-694 PRSGNFLRDNAHRVG
+694 TRSGNFLRDNAHRVG

-804 LAVDAIALNTRLDKT
+804 LPGDAIALNTKLDST

-850 PVSDKQQARKLNDR
+850 PVSERQQARQLNDR
-864 GMQFFKE
+864 GMQMFRE
-871 KNYAAARELFLQS
+871 KNYATAREQFAQA
-884 LKVQPDFALAA
+884 LKLQPDFALAA

-906 DDANAVKYFEAALK
+906 DDANAVRYFEAALK
-920 IDPSRAVAYV
+920 IDPSRAVAYA
-930 NLGDALQRQGR
+930 NLGDALQRQGKA
-941 TDEARK
+941 DEARK
-947 AFETYLQLAPTGGL
+947 AFETYLQLAPAGGL

-968 IAAH
+968 IATH

>member
-1 MKDFLDTG
+1 M
-9 ASVSPSGAARAPPH
+9 
-23 VSSAPIP
+23 
-30 TWSPPRVR
+30 RVR
-38 SAHFPPMRTRLLAAV
+38 TLATL
-53 PALVVLACL
+53 PALVVVACL
-62 AVPGCGKKATSSAA
+62 ALQGCNKKTASAQATPA
-76 AGAAASAPLPAA
+76 AAASAPQPAA
-88 SEVVAQLKDVLAA
+88 SAVIGSLREVLAA

-113 KQTEAQR
+113 RQTQAQR
-120 AAADEVGQAIFHANR
+120 AAADEVGQAIFHDNRAN
-135 EHVDKLEAMFD
+135 VDKAEAMFD
-146 ATVAAGDDPTT
+146 TITASRDDPTP
-157 TLGPVLDYIESDAS
+157 TLAPVLDYVESDPS

-177 LAFRDLLP
+177 LAFRDLLAT
-185 SLQAAV
+185 LQADV
-191 AHNST
+191 ARNQT

-239 RERWDDYVRHLGTLY
+239 REKWDDYVAHLGTFY
-254 TRDKILK
+254 TRDAILK
-261 DHGYVL
+261 AHGYVVPPS
-267 PAAPATSAAAAP
+267 PAVAVA
-279 PSAPAS
+279 SAPAS
-285 KPLAAGK
+285 ATAPKPLSAGK
-292 PETGPEIFGTG
+292 PETGEIFGTG
-303 LPPKVVALTFD
+303 LPPRVVALTFD
-314 DGPHPVYTAEITAIL
+314 DGPHPIYTAEITAIL

-337 FFEVGNNLGTVAAD
+337 FFEVGNNLGKVDAD
-351 GSTHLGKNAEISRQ
+351 GTPHLSKNAEISRQ

-385 KTGDALKIEILDNDK
+385 KTGDALKTEILDNDK

-423 GKEILAKEH
+423 GKALLVENH
-432 LTSVMWNVDSM
+432 LQSVLWNVDSM

-457 MREIDRNGRGIVLFH
+457 MREIDKNGRGIVLFH

-501 KIFTVMKPGETRGFV
+501 KTFSVQKPGETRGFV
-516 DVPQDAAG
+516 DVSPDAT
-524 AAPAAS
+524 APAAS
-530 AAASMAAV
+530 DAASMAARVASV

-565 AARDADSVK
+565 AARDAESVQ
-574 GLLTSKLGFKP
+574 GLLVSRLGFKP
-585 AHVISL
+585 GHVISL
-591 QNSSAT
+591 QNASAT
-597 RSNVMAVFNEQLP
+597 RSNILAAFNEQLP

-622 FFAGHGGTRHLSSG
+622 FFAGHGATQHLSSG

-644 ADAATDDLAG
+644 VESATDHVAD

-685 GLVRGGGAS
+685 GLVRGGA
-694 PRSGNFLRDNAHRVG
+694 RSGGGNFLRDNAHRVG

-740 LSGKADLNGD
+740 LAGKADLNGD
-750 NIITGTE
+750 GIITGTE

-770 AQTPAFGSL
+770 QQTPAFGSL
-779 PGSEGGEFVFTLAAS
+779 PGSEGGEFVFTLAANDES
-794 EEYISDATPQ
+794 LSDATPQ
-804 LAVDAIALNTRLDKT
+804 LASDAIALNTKLEKT

-827 ATDGVVVKDLQG
+827 ATEGVTVKDLQG

-845 APAAA
+845 AAPAA
-850 PVSDKQQARKLNDR
+850 PLSDRQQARSLNDR
-864 GMQFFKE
+864 GMEFFKE
-871 KNYAAARELFLQS
+871 RNYAAARDLFAQS
-884 LKVQPDFALAA
+884 LKLQPDFALAA

-900 VYWKTN
+900 VYWKMN
-906 DDANAVKYFEAALK
+906 DDANAVKFFEAALR

-930 NLGDALQRQGR
+930 NLGDALQREGKA
-941 TDEARK
+941 DEAKK
-947 AFETYLQLAPTGGL
+947 AYETYLQLAPAGGL
-961 AQHAKDA
+961 AQHARDA

>member
-1 MKDFLDTG
+1 MGHGGDSCGEVPAAYHRPEGATTYHRRRTNTG
-9 ASVSPSGAARAPPH
+9 RGRLAVM
-23 VSSAPIP
+23 PI
-30 TWSPPRVR
+30 S
-38 SAHFPPMRTRLLAAV
+38 PMRYRHLAAFS
-53 PALVVLACL
+53 LVTLAACL
-62 AVPGCGKKATSSAA
+62 GLAGCGKKTGTAA
-76 AGAAASAPLPAA
+76 PQAAASAPAPAA
-88 SEVVAQLKDVLAA
+88 SAVVGELKEVLAA

-120 AAADEVGQAIFHANR
+120 TAADDVGQAIFHANR
-135 EHVDKLEAMFD
+135 EHVDKAEAQF
-146 ATVAAGDDPTT
+146 AAVAGSGDDPTPA
-157 TLGPVLDYIESDAS
+157 LAPVLDYVESDPS

-177 LAFRDLLP
+177 LAFRDLLA
-185 SLQAAV
+185 SLQADV
-191 AHNST
+191 ARNQT

-215 IQKNYDEEIRAIFSR
+215 IEKNYDAEIRAIFSR

-239 RERWDDYVRHLGTLY
+239 RERWDDYVKHLGTLY
-254 TRDKILK
+254 TRDQILK
-261 DHGYVL
+261 AHGVVL
-267 PAAPATSAAAAP
+267 PPAAAPAP

-314 DGPHPVYTAEITAIL
+314 DGPHPIYTAEITAIL

-337 FFEVGNNLGTVAAD
+337 FFEVGNNLGKVDAD
-351 GSTHLGKNAEISRQ
+351 GTTHLGRNAEISRQ
-365 LLAEGYIVGN
+365 LLAEGYVVGN

-385 KTGDALKIEILDNDK
+385 KTGDALKTEILDNDK

-432 LTSVMWNVDSM
+432 LTSVLWNVDSM

-501 KIFTVMKPGETRGFV
+501 KVFAVMKPGETRGFV
-516 DVPQDAAG
+516 DVPQDASG

-560 PRLSH
+560 PKLGH
-565 AARDADSVK
+565 AVRDAESVK
-574 GLLTSKLGFKP
+574 TLLVTKLGFK
-585 AHVISL
+585 ADHVISL
-591 QNSSAT
+591 QNQSAT
-597 RSNVMAVFNEQLP
+597 RTNVMTAFNEQLP
-610 KAGLKKTDNLFV
+610 KSGLKKTDNLFV

-644 ADAATDDLAG
+644 VDAGTDDLAG
-654 DAIPMTELQNISES
+654 DAIPMTELQNISEA

-694 PRSGNFLRDNAHRVG
+694 TRNGNFLRDNAHRVG

-779 PGSEGGEFVFTLAAS
+779 PGSEGGEFVFTLAAN

-804 LAVDAIALNTRLDKT
+804 LPVDAIALNTKLDKT

-839 KDQKIA
+839 KDQRIA
-845 APAAA
+845 APTAA
-850 PVSDKQQARKLNDR
+850 PVSDRQQARQLNDR
-864 GMQFFKE
+864 GMQMFKE
-871 KNYAAARELFLQS
+871 KNYVSARDQFAQA
-884 LKVQPDFALAA
+884 LKLQPDFALAA
-895 NNLGF
+895 NNLGY

-930 NLGDALQRQGR
+930 NLGDALQRQGKA
-941 TDEARK
+941 DDAKK
-947 AFETYLQLAPTGGL
+947 AFETYLQLVPTGGL

-968 IAAH
+968 IAAL

>member
-1 MKDFLDTG
+1 M
-9 ASVSPSGAARAPPH
+9 RPP
-23 VSSAPIP
+23 
-30 TWSPPRVR
+30 
-38 SAHFPPMRTRLLAAV
+38 LLATL
-53 PALVVLACL
+53 PAIAIVTLACVGL
-62 AVPGCGKKATSSAA
+62 QGCGKKADPSAA
-76 AGAAASAPLPAA
+76 TSVAASAPRPAA
-88 SEVVAQLKDVLAA
+88 SEVIVQLKEVLGA

-113 KQTEAQR
+113 KQSEAQR

-135 EHVDKLEAMFD
+135 EHVDKAEALFAA
-146 ATVAAGDDPTT
+146 ATSAGDDPTP
-157 TLGPVLDYIESDAS
+157 TLAPVLDYIESDAT

-177 LAFRDLLP
+177 LAFRDLLA
-185 SLQAAV
+185 SLQSDV
-191 AHNST
+191 ARNQT

-239 RERWDDYVRHLGTLY
+239 RERWDDYVKHLGTLY
-254 TRDKILK
+254 TRDAILK
-261 DHGYVL
+261 AHGYVL
-267 PAAPATSAAAAP
+267 PVAVAA
-279 PSAPAS
+279 SAPAS
-285 KPLAAGK
+285 AASAASAAAPRPLSAGK
-292 PETGPEIFGTG
+292 PESGEIFGNG
-303 LPPKVVALTFD
+303 LPSKVVALTFD
-314 DGPHPVYTAEITAIL
+314 DGPHPIYTAEITAIL

-337 FFEVGNNLGTVAAD
+337 FFEVGNNLGTIAAD
-351 GSTHLGKNAEISRQ
+351 GTPHLSKNAEISRQ

-385 KTGDALKIEILDNDK
+385 KTGEALRDEIVNNDK

-423 GKEILAKEH
+423 GKALLAEEH
-432 LTSVMWNVDSM
+432 LTSVLWNVDSM

-457 MREIDRNGRGIVLFH
+457 MREIDKNGRGIVLFH

-501 KIFTVMKPGETRGFV
+501 KSFTVQKPGEKRGFV
-516 DVPQDAAG
+516 DVPQGADG
-524 AAPAAS
+524 AAPPAS
-530 AAASMAAV
+530 AAAAMAAV

-560 PRLSH
+560 PKLSH
-565 AARDADSVK
+565 AARDAESVQ
-574 GLLTSKLGFKP
+574 GLLTTKLGFKP
-585 AHVISL
+585 AHVVVL
-591 QNSSAT
+591 QNQAAT

-644 ADAATDDLAG
+644 VDAATDDLAG

-694 PRSGNFLRDNAHRVG
+694 TRSGNFLRDNAHRVG

-804 LAVDAIALNTRLDKT
+804 LAGDAIALNTKLDKT
-819 TAVVAASA
+819 TAVVAANA

-839 KDQKIA
+839 NNQKIA
-845 APAAA
+845 TPLAA
-850 PVSDKQQARKLNDR
+850 PVSDKQQARQLNDR
-864 GMQFFKE
+864 GMQMFKE
-871 KNYAAARELFLQS
+871 KNYAAARDQFALS
-884 LKVQPDFALAA
+884 LKLQPDFALAA

-900 VYWKTN
+900 VYWKMN
-906 DDANAVKYFEAALK
+906 DDASAIKYFEAALK
-920 IDPSRAVAYV
+920 SDPSRAVAYV
-930 NLGDALQRQGR
+930 NLADALQRQGK

-947 AFETYLQLAPTGGL
+947 AFETYLQLAPSGSL

-968 IAAH
+968 LAAH